1 MVVHLAM
8 VQQIRFWLAD
18 TFRDKTLLMV
28 LLVWMHK
35 FSCTFAPGSPGLTDQ
50 QLLRHLS
57 QFTKNLSPD
66 KINLSTLKGQGQL
79 TNLELDEEVLQN
91 VLELPTWLAIT
102 RVYCNK
108 ASIRIQWTKLKTH
121 PICLYLDKVEVEMR
135 TCEEPRPPNGQSPIA
150 LAAGQSEYGFAEK
163 VVEGM
168 FIVVNSITI
177 KIHSKAFHASF
188 ELWQLQGYSVN
199 PNWQQSDLRLTR
211 ITDPQRGEVL
221 TFKELTWQ
229 TLRIEADATD
239 NGDQD
244 PVTTP
249 LRLIT
254 NQGRIQ
260 ISLKRR
266 TKDCNVMAS
275 KLMFLLDDLLWVLT
289 DSQLKAMM
297 KYAESLSE
305 AMEKSAQQR
314 KSLAPE
320 SVQITPPPPSTQQSW
335 SQPFGV
341 SPNASSIGQYFEKHD
356 MKESSY
362 HLLISRLDLHIC
374 DDSHTRESGALKHG
388 MLGGAMQ
395 LTFRRMAFDYYP
407 FHRAGD
413 ACKHWVRYSEAM
425 ETRGQ
430 WAKKLVSEFQS
441 KIEKLYEET
450 DPAFAR
456 TPLSPFKRKPD
467 TSLSPQKSPLDKG
480 RVPPTSLPRLRH
492 PPWNRLR
499 SSCVVVR
506 VDDLDVHQVS
516 TAGQQSKK
524 PSTLLSCSRKFFKL
538 PDQVSAIHI
547 EFTEYYF
554 PDNQDFPVP
563 CPNLYVQ
570 LNGLMLTLDTAS
582 VLWINLFCLDL
593 YRSLEQ
599 FKAIY
604 KLEDSGKHD
613 EHFDVRLDG
622 FRLKL
627 NIPVEKKVTDH
638 QDRPQTLCICT
649 SEMTATN
656 TRHAPFCGC
665 QDLQNLFRKFASSE
679 FFHSSYTKFPRSQE
693 NFSLLHT
700 LFLRHAYEVDDRPQK
715 HPGFPQLLHKTS
727 ASEDLWSVN
736 FTELSLDF
744 EGAESSKGRALS
756 FIDPFPLSMWACL
769 PKKWGQAQ
777 ISKRQELAASELKI
791 KPSASFSNHPKN
803 ENLSREHGVCQRSK
817 TDQDLKN
824 IYKVPETMAVLGES
838 DTEIDDGVDEKEL
851 EASAD
856 IHVLVSSS
864 VHVKVRLNHYQYLVL
879 LRMKEVL
886 QTLQEQLAQDTQEM
900 TGSPLD
906 PMSACVGVMFHSAE
920 VALLMNPAAAV
931 LESRSLDS
939 DTTSLIESELSPSD
953 SKEGLVAEEKELKS
967 ETSSEKGVCSASEV
981 PEDSGTEN
989 TGTGVSSVLLERLPR
1004 SASDGALTTAPHSKS
1019 VEEKGLIE
1027 EAHEAVEALVA
1038 ERPAETSSHPQSPP
1052 ALPSSPTSD
1061 TQPLG
1066 SGNITLNGQA
1076 ELIPLKNIEVELSSA
1091 LHITKDATKEALH
1104 VTMDLTKEA
1113 MSITKD
1119 ALSLSREKM
1128 TSTMQKM
1135 LSLPPAKDSVPKAE
1149 EGAVTPG
1156 GGGSSRMRFFSMK
1169 RTASQHSFDTTS
1181 VDGSGPED
1189 GLSVDSDGS
1198 DGFVMLTDSEPS
1210 LDPLPSGHLPQVH
1223 SDTGSRGSLMAED
1236 EGGASPEI
1244 NSSTSQSEDPSL
1256 QLVSVLVLKMNEV
1269 NCGIEARGDDLSV
1282 ALQVMNVVPEQLN
1295 NIGMWQYLRGYLGDP
1310 DVEKPSVPAAS
1321 KTQPEVCL
1329 RLEVG
1334 PNAAVHSP
1342 LAVQNGF
1349 LHMLVHSYTAELFMS
1364 FLTNLGP
1371 FLEDEIIPEV
1381 IPMEIE
1387 VVDAKIT
1394 IQDDSPRVYPTS
1406 PGPVPITLAVDHVIV
1421 KRRDDGVFYLT
1432 APQGEGSPKQE
1443 KPVSVLQEE
1452 KAPAECVLA
1461 APAAGTRG
1469 LQLKEVP
1476 ELQRELQTMKIA
1488 LAEANMDKARLLQE
1502 IRKYN
1507 PLFQL

>member
-1 MVVHLAM
+1 MAGIIKK
-8 VQQIRFWLAD
+8 QIL
-18 TFRDKTLLMV
+18 K
-28 LLVWMHK
+28 
-35 FSCTFAPGSPGLTDQ
+35 
-50 QLLRHLS
+50 HLS
-57 QFTKNLSPD
+57 RFTKNLSPD

-266 TKDCNVMAS
+266 TKDCNVVAS

-341 SPNASSIGQYFEKHD
+341 SPNASSIGQYFDKHD

-388 MLGGAMQ
+388 MLGGAIQ

-441 KIEKLYEET
+441 KIEKLYEEM

-456 TPLSPFKRKPD
+456 SPLSPFKKKPD
-467 TSLSPQKSPLDKG
+467 ASLSPHKGPLERG

-613 EHFDVRLDG
+613 EHVDVRLDG
-622 FRLKL
+622 FRLKF
-627 NIPVEKKVTDH
+627 NIPVEKKVADH

-656 TRHAPFCGC
+656 TRHAPFCSC
-665 QDLQNLFRKFASSE
+665 QDLQSLFRKFAGSE
-679 FFHSSYTKFPRSQE
+679 FFHSSYTKFPRSQD

-715 HPGFPQLLHKTS
+715 HQGFPQLRHRT
-727 ASEDLWSVN
+727 SEDLWSMN

-756 FIDPFPLSMWACL
+756 FIDPLPLSVWACL
-769 PKKWGQAQ
+769 PKRWGQAQ

-791 KPSASFSNHPKN
+791 KPSASFSNHSKN

-824 IYKVPETMAVLGES
+824 IYKVPETMDVLGES
-838 DTEIDDGVDEKEL
+838 DYEIDDGVDDKEL
-851 EASAD
+851 ESSAD

-886 QTLQEQLAQDTQEM
+886 QTLQEQLAQDTQEV

-920 VALLMNPAAAV
+920 VALLMNPAPGSV
-931 LESRSLDS
+931 LEPRSLDS

-953 SKEGLVAEEKELKS
+953 SKEGLAAEEKELKS
-967 ETSSEKGVCSASEV
+967 ESSSEKGVCSTPEV
-981 PEDSGTEN
+981 PKDSGIEN
-989 TGTGVSSVLLERLPR
+989 TGPSVTSVALERLPR
-1004 SASDGALTTAPHSKS
+1004 SASDGALSTAPRSKS

-1066 SGNITLNGQA
+1066 RGNIALNGQA
-1076 ELIPLKNIEVELSSA
+1076 ELVPLKNIEVELSSA

-1119 ALSLSREKM
+1119 ALNLSREKM
-1128 TSTMQKM
+1128 TSTMQRM
-1135 LSLPPAKDSVPKAE
+1135 LSLPPAKDSMPRAE

-1210 LDPLPSGHLPQVH
+1210 LDPLPSGHLPQLH
-1223 SDTGSRGSLMAED
+1223 SDRGSRTSLMAEE
-1236 EGGASPEI
+1236 EGGVSPEI

-1256 QLVSVLVLKMNEV
+1256 QPVSVLVLKMTEV
-1269 NCGIEARGDDLSV
+1269 NCGIEAQGEDLSV
-1282 ALQVMNVVPEQLN
+1282 ALQAMSVVPEQLSN
-1295 NIGMWQYLRGYLGDP
+1295 VGMWQYLRGYLALGDP
-1310 DVEKPSVPAAS
+1310 GIEKPSAPEAS

-1329 RLEVG
+1329 RLEAG
-1334 PNAAVHSP
+1334 PSAALHSP

-1349 LHMLVHSYTAELFMS
+1349 LRVLLHTYTAELFMS

-1394 IQDDSPRVYPTS
+1394 LKDDSPRVYPTS
-1406 PGPVPITLAVDHVIV
+1406 PGPVPITLAVDHVVV

-1432 APQGEGSPKQE
+1432 ALQGEDSQKQE
-1443 KPVSVLQEE
+1443 KPVSVLQEQP
-1452 KAPAECVLA
+1452 APAKCVWA
-1461 APAAGTRG
+1461 APAPGTHG

-1476 ELQRELQTMKIA
+1476 ELQRELQTLKIA

>member
-1 MVVHLAM
+1 
-8 VQQIRFWLAD
+8 R
-18 TFRDKTLLMV
+18 
-28 LLVWMHK
+28 
-35 FSCTFAPGSPGLTDQ
+35 
-50 QLLRHLS
+50 
-57 QFTKNLSPD
+57 FTKNLSPD

-320 SVQITPPPPSTQQSW
+320 SVQVTPPAPSTQQSW
-335 SQPFGV
+335 SQPFGA
-341 SPNASSIGQYFEKHD
+341 SPNASSIGQYFDKHD
-356 MKESSY
+356 MKETSY

-374 DDSHTRESGALKHG
+374 DDSHARESGALKHG

-407 FHRAGD
+407 FHRAED
-413 ACKHWVRYSEAM
+413 ACKHWVRYSDAM

-430 WAKKLVSEFQS
+430 WAKKLVGEFQS
-441 KIEKLYEET
+441 KMEKLYEEM
-450 DPAFAR
+450 DPVFAQ

-467 TSLSPQKSPLDKG
+467 TSLSPHKSPLEKG
-480 RVPPTSLPRLRH
+480 HVPPTSLPRLRH

-563 CPNLYVQ
+563 CPNMYVQ
-570 LNGLMLTLDTAS
+570 LNSLMLTLDTAS

-604 KLEDSGKHD
+604 KLEDSGKRD

-627 NIPVEKKVTDH
+627 NIPVERKVTDH

-649 SEMTATN
+649 SAMTATN
-656 TRHAPFCGC
+656 TRHAPFCSC
-665 QDLQNLFRKFASSE
+665 QDLQSLFRKFASSE
-679 FFHSSYTKFPRSQE
+679 FFHSGYTKFPRSQD

-727 ASEDLWSVN
+727 ASEDLWSMN

-756 FIDPFPLSMWACL
+756 FIDPFPLSIWACL
-769 PKKWGQAQ
+769 PKRWGQAQ
-777 ISKRQELAASELKI
+777 ISKRQELAASELKM
-791 KPSASFSNHPKN
+791 KPSASFSNHSKN

-824 IYKVPETMAVLGES
+824 IYKVPETMDVLGES
-838 DTEIDDGVDEKEL
+838 DSEIDDVDEREL

-856 IHVLVSSS
+856 IHMLVSSS

-886 QTLQEQLAQDTQEM
+886 QTLQEQLAQDTQEV

-920 VALLMNPAAAV
+920 VALLMNPAPGSI
-931 LESRSLDS
+931 LEPRSLDS

-953 SKEGLVAEEKELKS
+953 SKEGLAAEEKELKS
-967 ETSSEKGVCSASEV
+967 ETSSEKGVSSTAEV
-981 PEDSGTEN
+981 PEDSGIEN
-989 TGTGVSSVLLERLPR
+989 TGTSVTSLPLERLPR
-1004 SASDGALTTAPHSKS
+1004 SASDGALSTAPHSKS
-1019 VEEKGLIE
+1019 IEEKGLIE

-1038 ERPAETSSHPQSPP
+1038 EGPAETSSHPQSPP
-1052 ALPSSPTSD
+1052 ALPASPTSD

-1066 SGNITLNGQA
+1066 RGNIALNGQA

-1135 LSLPPAKDSVPKAE
+1135 LSLPPAKDSMPKAE
-1149 EGAVTPG
+1149 EGAMTPG

-1223 SDTGSRGSLMAED
+1223 SDTGSRASLMAED
-1236 EGGASPEI
+1236 EGGVSPEI

-1295 NIGMWQYLRGYLGDP
+1295 NVGMWQYLRGYLGDP
-1310 DVEKPSVPAAS
+1310 GIEKPSGPEAG

-1329 RLEVG
+1329 RLELG
-1334 PNAAVHSP
+1334 PDAAVHSP

-1364 FLTNLGP
+1364 FLTNLAP

-1394 IQDDSPRVYPTS
+1394 LKDDSPPVYPTS
-1406 PGPVPITLAVDHVIV
+1406 PGPVPITLAVDRIIV

-1432 APQGEGSPKQE
+1432 GQQ
-1443 KPVSVLQEE
+1443 
-1452 KAPAECVLA
+1452 
-1461 APAAGTRG
+1461 
-1469 LQLKEVP
+1469 
-1476 ELQRELQTMKIA
+1476 
-1488 LAEANMDKARLLQE
+1488 
-1502 IRKYN
+1502 
-1507 PLFQL
+1507 

>member
-1 MVVHLAM
+1 MAAIIKK
-8 VQQIRFWLAD
+8 QIL
-18 TFRDKTLLMV
+18 K
-28 LLVWMHK
+28 
-35 FSCTFAPGSPGLTDQ
+35 
-50 QLLRHLS
+50 HLS
-57 QFTKNLSPD
+57 RFTKNLSPD

-314 KSLAPE
+314 KTLAPE
-320 SVQITPPPPSTQQSW
+320 SVQITPPAPSTQQSW

-341 SPNASSIGQYFEKHD
+341 SPNASSIGQYFDKHD

-374 DDSHTRESGALKHG
+374 DDSHTRDTGTMKHG

-413 ACKHWVRYSEAM
+413 GCKHWVRYSEAM

-441 KIEKLYEET
+441 KIEKLYEEM

-456 TPLSPFKRKPD
+456 TPLSPFKKKTDP
-467 TSLSPQKSPLDKG
+467 SLSPQK
-480 RVPPTSLPRLRH
+480 VPSERGQAPPSSLPRLRH
-492 PPWNRLR
+492 PPWHRLR

-538 PDQVSAIHI
+538 PEQVSAIHI

-570 LNGLMLTLDTAS
+570 LNSLVLTLDTAS
-582 VLWINLFCLDL
+582 VLWMNLFCLDL

-604 KLEDSGKHD
+604 KLENSGKQD

-622 FRLKL
+622 FQLKL

-638 QDRPQTLCICT
+638 PDRPQTLCICMAELT
-649 SEMTATN
+649 VTN
-656 TRHAPFCGC
+656 TRHAPFCSC
-665 QDLQNLFRKFASSE
+665 QDLQSLFRRFASSE
-679 FFHSSYTKFPRSQE
+679 FFHSSYVKFPSSQD

-700 LFLRHAYEVDDRPQK
+700 LFLRHAYQVEERPQK
-715 HPGFPQLLHKTS
+715 CPGFPQLLHKTS
-727 ASEDLWSVN
+727 ASEDLWSMN

-756 FIDPFPLSMWACL
+756 FIDPFPLSIWACL
-769 PKKWGQAQ
+769 PKRWARAQ
-777 ISKRQELAASELKI
+777 LSKRQKLTASELKI
-791 KPSASFSNHPKN
+791 KPSASFSNHSKN
-803 ENLSREHGVCQRSK
+803 ENLSKEHGLCQRSK

-824 IYKVPETMAVLGES
+824 IDKVPERLDVLGES
-838 DTEIDDGVDEKEL
+838 ECETDDGVDEKEL

-856 IHVLVSSS
+856 VHFLVSSS

-886 QTLQEQLAQDTQEM
+886 QALQEQLAQDTQKV

-906 PMSACVGVMFHSAE
+906 PMSACVGVVFHSAE
-920 VALLMNPAAAV
+920 VALLMNPAPGSL
-931 LESRSLDS
+931 LEPRSLDS

-953 SKEGLVAEEKELKS
+953 SKEGLATEEKELKS
-967 ETSSEKGVCSASEV
+967 ETSSERGTHSASGV
-981 PEDSGTEN
+981 LEDSGIEN
-989 TGTGVSSVLLERLPR
+989 TNTSVTSVPLERLPR
-1004 SASDGALTTAPHSKS
+1004 STSDGALRTTPHSNS
-1019 VEEKGLIE
+1019 IEEKGLIE
-1027 EAHEAVEALVA
+1027 EAHEAVEALAA
-1038 ERPAETSSHPQSPP
+1038 EAPAESSSHPQNPP
-1052 ALPSSPTSD
+1052 AFPSSPTSD
-1061 TQPLG
+1061 TQP
-1066 SGNITLNGQA
+1066 SGRGNAALNGQA

-1198 DGFVMLTDSEPS
+1198 DGFVMLTDSEHS
-1210 LDPLPSGHLPQVH
+1210 LDPLPSGNLPQAH
-1223 SDTGSRGSLMAED
+1223 NDTGSRASLVAED
-1236 EGGASPEI
+1236 ESGVSPEI
-1244 NSSTSQSEDPSL
+1244 NSSTSQSEDPRL
-1256 QLVSVLVLKMNEV
+1256 QLVSVLVLKMNDV
-1269 NCGIEARGDDLSV
+1269 NCAIEAQGDDLSV
-1282 ALQVMNVVPEQLN
+1282 ALQVMNMVPEQLSN
-1295 NIGMWQYLRGYLGDP
+1295 VGMWQYLHGYLAPGDAGA
-1310 DVEKPSVPAAS
+1310 EKPSVPEAT
-1321 KTQPEVCL
+1321 KPQPEVCL
-1329 RLEVG
+1329 WLEVG
-1334 PNAAVHSP
+1334 PKAALHSP

-1349 LHMLVHSYTAELFMS
+1349 LQLLLHSYTAELFMS

-1394 IQDDSPRVYPTS
+1394 LKDDSPQVYSTS
-1406 PGPVPITLAVDHVIV
+1406 PGPIPITLAVDHILVR
-1421 KRRDDGVFYLT
+1421 RRDDGVFYLT

-1443 KPVSVLQEE
+1443 KPVSALQEE
-1452 KAPAECVLA
+1452 KALVECVSA
-1461 APAAGTRG
+1461 APAAATPG

-1476 ELQRELQTMKIA
+1476 ELQRELQKMRTA
-1488 LAEANMDKARLLQE
+1488 LAEANKDKARLLQE
-1502 IRKYN
+1502 VRKYN

>member
-1 MVVHLAM
+1 MAGIIKK
-8 VQQIRFWLAD
+8 QIL
-18 TFRDKTLLMV
+18 K
-28 LLVWMHK
+28 
-35 FSCTFAPGSPGLTDQ
+35 
-50 QLLRHLS
+50 HLS
-57 QFTKNLSPD
+57 RFTKNLSPD

-91 VLELPTWLAIT
+91 VLDLPTWLAIT

-199 PNWQQSDLRLTR
+199 PSWQQSDLRLTR

-260 ISLKRR
+260 IALKRR
-266 TKDCNVMAS
+266 TKDCNVVAS

-320 SVQITPPPPSTQQSW
+320 SVQVTPPAPSAQQSW
-335 SQPFGV
+335 AQPFGG
-341 SPNASSIGQYFEKHD
+341 SPSPSSIGQYFDKHD

-362 HLLISRLDLHIC
+362 HLLISRLDLHLC
-374 DDSHTRESGALKHG
+374 DDSHAREAGALKHG
-388 MLGGAMQ
+388 MLGGAIQ
-395 LTFRRMAFDYYP
+395 LTFRSMAFDYYP

-456 TPLSPFKRKPD
+456 TPLSPFKKKPEP
-467 TSLSPQKSPLDKG
+467 LQSPQQSPPEKG
-480 RVPPTSLPRLRH
+480 RAPPSSLPRLRH
-492 PPWNRLR
+492 PPWHRLR

-524 PSTLLSCSRKFFKL
+524 PSTLVSCSRKFFKL

-563 CPNLYVQ
+563 CPNLYMQ

-604 KLEDSGKHD
+604 KLEDSGKRE
-613 EHFDVRLDG
+613 EHVDVRLDG
-622 FRLKL
+622 FHLKL
-627 NIPVEKKVTDH
+627 SIPVDKKVADH
-638 QDRPQTLCICT
+638 RDRPRSLCVGT
-649 SEMTATN
+649 AEVTATN
-656 TRHAPFCGC
+656 TRHAPACGC
-665 QDLQNLFRKFASSE
+665 QDLQSLFRSFAGLE
-679 FFHSSYTKFPRSQE
+679 FFHSGYAEFPRCQGG
-693 NFSLLHT
+693 FSLLHT
-700 LFLRHAYEVDDRPQK
+700 LFLRHAYQVDGRPQR
-715 HPGFPQLLHKTS
+715 PLHKTS
-727 ASEDLWSVN
+727 AAEDLWSVN
-736 FTELSLDF
+736 FTELSLAF

-756 FIDPFPLSMWACL
+756 FVDPFPLSIWACL
-769 PKKWGQAQ
+769 PKRWKQAQ
-777 ISKRQELAASELKI
+777 ISKRQELAAPEVKI
-791 KPSASFSNHPKN
+791 KPSASFSNHSKKQ
-803 ENLSREHGVCQRSK
+803 NLSREHGVCQRSK

-824 IYKVPETMAVLGES
+824 ICKVPETMGVLGES
-838 DTEIDDGVDEKEL
+838 ECEVDDGVDSEEL

-856 IHVLVSSS
+856 IHVLMSSP

-886 QTLQEQLAQDTQEM
+886 QTLQEQLAQDTQEV
-900 TGSPLD
+900 TGCPLD
-906 PMSACVGVMFHSAE
+906 PMSACVGVLFHSAE
-920 VALLMNPAAAV
+920 VALLMNPAPGSV
-931 LESRSLDS
+931 PDPRSLDS

-953 SKEGLVAEEKELKS
+953 SKEGLVAEDKELKS
-967 ETSSEKGVCSASEV
+967 ESSSEKGVCSTSEL
-981 PEDSGTEN
+981 PEDSGIGN
-989 TGTGVSSVLLERLPR
+989 PSVPPERLPR
-1004 SASDGALTTAPHSKS
+1004 SASDGVLSAVPCGKGT
-1019 VEEKGLIE
+1019 EEKGLIE
-1027 EAHEAVEALVA
+1027 EAHEAVETLVA
-1038 ERPAETSSHPQSPP
+1038 DRPAETSSQPQSPP

-1061 TQPLG
+1061 TQPPGRGGIALDV
-1066 SGNITLNGQA
+1066 QA
-1076 ELIPLKNIEVELSSA
+1076 ELIPLRNIEVELSSA

-1113 MSITKD
+1113 MSLTKD
-1119 ALSLSREKM
+1119 ALSLSRDRM
-1128 TSTMQKM
+1128 TSTMQRM
-1135 LSLPPAKDSVPKAE
+1135 LSLPPVRDSVPRE

-1156 GGGSSRMRFFSMK
+1156 GGGSGRLRFFSMK
-1169 RTASQHSFDTTS
+1169 RTSSQHSFDTTS

-1210 LDPLPSGHLPQVH
+1210 LDPLSSGQLPQVH
-1223 SDTGSRGSLMAED
+1223 GDTGSRTSLVAED
-1236 EGGASPEI
+1236 EGAVSPEV

-1269 NCGIEARGDDLSV
+1269 NCGIEIRGDDLSV
-1282 ALQVMNVVPEQLN
+1282 AVQVMNVVPEQLN
-1295 NIGMWQYLRGYLGDP
+1295 NVGMWQYLRGYLAPGDAGLEEP
-1310 DVEKPSVPAAS
+1310 PVPGPA
-1321 KTQPEVCL
+1321 QPQLSL
-1329 RLEVG
+1329 RLEGG
-1334 PNAAVHSP
+1334 PGAAAPSP
-1342 LAVQNGF
+1342 R
-1349 LHMLVHSYTAELFMS
+1349 AEHNDLLRVLLRGCHTELCMS
-1364 FLTNLGP
+1364 SLTGLGP

-1394 IQDDSPRVYPTS
+1394 LKDDSPQVYPTS
-1406 PGPVPITLAVDHVIV
+1406 PGPLPISLAVDHILV
-1421 KRRDDGVFYLT
+1421 RRGADGVFHLA
-1432 APQGEGSPKQE
+1432 APQGTDSPKEE
-1443 KPVSVLQEE
+1443 KPVSVPEE
-1452 KAPAECVLA
+1452 QKAPAESVLA
-1461 APAAGTRG
+1461 APAAGARG
-1469 LQLKEVP
+1469 LQLKQVL
-1476 ELQRELQTMKIA
+1476 ELQRELQTMKLA
-1488 LAEANMDKARLLQE
+1488 LVEANMDKAHLLQE

>member
-1 MVVHLAM
+1 
-8 VQQIRFWLAD
+8 R
-18 TFRDKTLLMV
+18 
-28 LLVWMHK
+28 
-35 FSCTFAPGSPGLTDQ
+35 
-50 QLLRHLS
+50 
-57 QFTKNLSPD
+57 FTKNLSPD

-320 SVQITPPPPSTQQSW
+320 SVQITPPAPSTQQSW

-341 SPNASSIGQYFEKHD
+341 SPNASSIGQYFDKHD

-374 DDSHTRESGALKHG
+374 DDSHTRESGTLKHG

-430 WAKKLVSEFQS
+430 WAKKLVGEFQS
-441 KIEKLYEET
+441 KIEKLYEEM
-450 DPAFAR
+450 DPAFAG

-467 TSLSPQKSPLDKG
+467 TSLSPHKSPLEKV

-582 VLWINLFCLDL
+582 VLWINFFCLDL

-613 EHFDVRLDG
+613 EHVDVRLDG

-638 QDRPQTLCICT
+638 QDRPQTLCICM

-656 TRHAPFCGC
+656 TRHAPFCSC
-665 QDLQNLFRKFASSE
+665 QDLQSLFRKFASSE
-679 FFHSSYTKFPRSQE
+679 FFHSSYTKFPRSQD

-715 HPGFPQLLHKTS
+715 HRGFPQLLHKTS
-727 ASEDLWSVN
+727 ASEDLWSMN
-736 FTELSLDF
+736 FTELSLNF
-744 EGAESSKGRALS
+744 EGAESLKGRALS
-756 FIDPFPLSMWACL
+756 FIDPFPLSIWACL
-769 PKKWGQAQ
+769 PRRWGQAQ

-791 KPSASFSNHPKN
+791 KPSASFSNHSKN
-803 ENLSREHGVCQRSK
+803 EKLSGEHGVCQRSK

-824 IYKVPETMAVLGES
+824 IYKVPETMDVLGES
-838 DTEIDDGVDEKEL
+838 DCETDDGVDDKEL

-886 QTLQEQLAQDTQEM
+886 QTLQEQLAQDTQEV

-906 PMSACVGVMFHSAE
+906 SMSACVGVMFHSAE
-920 VALLMNPAAAV
+920 VALLMNPAPGSV
-931 LESRSLDS
+931 LEPRSLDS

-967 ETSSEKGVCSASEV
+967 EASSEKGVCSASEV
-981 PEDSGTEN
+981 PEDSGIGN
-989 TGTGVSSVLLERLPR
+989 TGTSVTSVPLERLPR
-1004 SASDGALTTAPHSKS
+1004 SASDGALSTAPHSES
-1019 VEEKGLIE
+1019 IEEKGLIE

-1066 SGNITLNGQA
+1066 RGNITLNGQA

-1156 GGGSSRMRFFSMK
+1156 GSGSSRMRFFSMK

-1223 SDTGSRGSLMAED
+1223 SDTGSRASLMAED
-1236 EGGASPEI
+1236 EGGVSPEI

-1282 ALQVMNVVPEQLN
+1282 ALQVMNVVPEQLTN
-1295 NIGMWQYLRGYLGDP
+1295 VGMWQYLRGYLGDP
-1310 DVEKPSVPAAS
+1310 GIEKPSVPEAS

-1334 PNAAVHSP
+1334 PSAAVHSP

-1349 LHMLVHSYTAELFMS
+1349 LHMLVHSYTAEFFMS

-1394 IQDDSPRVYPTS
+1394 LKDDSPRVYPTS

-1432 APQGEGSPKQE
+1432 GEGSPKQE
-1443 KPVSVLQEE
+1443 KPVSVLWEQ

>member
-1 MVVHLAM
+1 MAGIIKK
-8 VQQIRFWLAD
+8 QIL
-18 TFRDKTLLMV
+18 K
-28 LLVWMHK
+28 
-35 FSCTFAPGSPGLTDQ
+35 
-50 QLLRHLS
+50 HLS
-57 QFTKNLSPD
+57 RFTKNLSPD

-229 TLRIEADATD
+229 TLRIEADATE

-244 PVTTP
+244 PITTP

-266 TKDCNVMAS
+266 TKDCNVVAS

-320 SVQITPPPPSTQQSW
+320 SVQITPPAPSAQQSW
-335 SQPFGV
+335 AQPFGA
-341 SPNASSIGQYFEKHD
+341 SPNASSIGQYFDKHD

-374 DDSHTRESGALKHG
+374 DDSHAREHG
-388 MLGGAMQ
+388 MLGGAIQ

-441 KIEKLYEET
+441 KMEKFYEET
-450 DPAFAR
+450 DPVFAR
-456 TPLSPFKRKPD
+456 TPLSPFKRKPEPPQ
-467 TSLSPQKSPLDKG
+467 SPQRSPPEKG
-480 RVPPTSLPRLRH
+480 RAPPTSLPRLRH
-492 PPWNRLR
+492 PPWHRLR
-499 SSCVVVR
+499 SSCVLLR

-524 PSTLLSCSRKFFKL
+524 PSTLLSCSRKIFKL

-554 PDNQDFPVP
+554 PDNQNFPVP
-563 CPNLYVQ
+563 CPNLYMQ
-570 LNGLMLTLDTAS
+570 LNGLMLTLDTPS

-593 YRSLEQ
+593 CRSLEQ

-604 KLEDSGKHD
+604 KLEDSGKRD
-613 EHFDVRLDG
+613 EHVDVRLDG

-627 NIPVEKKVTDH
+627 SIPVDKKVTDH
-638 QDRPQTLCICT
+638 RDRPRALCVCM
-649 SEMTATN
+649 SEVTATN
-656 TRHAPFCGC
+656 TRHAPSCSC
-665 QDLQNLFRKFASSE
+665 QDLQSLFRKFAGSE
-679 FFHSSYTKFPRSQE
+679 FFHSSYAAFPREQGS
-693 NFSLLHT
+693 FSLLHT
-700 LFLRHAYEVDDRPQK
+700 LFLRHAYHVEDRPHK
-715 HPGFPQLLHKTS
+715 HHKLPHKTS

-736 FTELSLDF
+736 FSELSLGF

-756 FIDPFPLSMWACL
+756 FVDPFPLSIWACL
-769 PKKWGQAQ
+769 PKRWGQAQ
-777 ISKRQELAASELKI
+777 MSKRQELATSEVKI
-791 KPSASFSNHPKN
+791 KPSASFSNHSKN

-817 TDQDLKN
+817 TDQDLRN
-824 IYKVPETMAVLGES
+824 IYKAPDTMDVLGES
-838 DTEIDDGVDEKEL
+838 DCEVDDGVDSDEL

-856 IHVLVSSS
+856 IHVLMSSS

-886 QTLQEQLAQDTQEM
+886 QALQEQLAQDTQEM

-906 PMSACVGVMFHSAE
+906 PMSACVGVMFPSAE
-920 VALLMNPAAAV
+920 VALLMAPAPGSV
-931 LESRSLDS
+931 VEPRSLDS

-953 SKEGLVAEEKELKS
+953 SKEGLAAEEKELKS
-967 ETSSEKGVCSASEV
+967 ESSSEKGLGSTSEL
-981 PEDSGTEN
+981 PEDSGIQD
-989 TGTGVSSVLLERLPR
+989 TGASVPQERLPR
-1004 SASDGALTTAPHSKS
+1004 SSSDGALSAAPRGKGA
-1019 VEEKGLIE
+1019 EEKALIE

-1038 ERPAETSSHPQSPP
+1038 ERPAETSRHPQSPP
-1052 ALPSSPTSD
+1052 ALPSSPALD
-1061 TQPLG
+1061 TQP
-1066 SGNITLNGQA
+1066 SGRVALNGQ
-1076 ELIPLKNIEVELSSA
+1076 LSSA

-1104 VTMDLTKEA
+1104 ATMDLTKEA
-1113 MSITKD
+1113 MSLTKD
-1119 ALSLSREKM
+1119 ALSLSRDKM
-1128 TSTMQKM
+1128 TSTMQRM
-1135 LSLPPAKDSVPKAE
+1135 LSLPPARDSVPKAE
-1149 EGAVTPG
+1149 EGALTPG
-1156 GGGSSRMRFFSMK
+1156 GAGSGRMRFFSMK
-1169 RTASQHSFDTTS
+1169 RTSSQHSFDTTS

-1198 DGFVMLTDSEPS
+1198 DGFVMLTDSGNALGFSVPTLIS
-1210 LDPLPSGHLPQVH
+1210 QGLV
-1223 SDTGSRGSLMAED
+1223 AED
-1236 EGGASPEI
+1236 EGGVSPEV

-1256 QLVSVLVLKMNEV
+1256 SWWLFQVSVLVLKMSDV
-1269 NCGIEARGDDLSV
+1269 NCAIEVQGDDLSV
-1282 ALQVMNVVPEQLN
+1282 ALQVMKVVPEQLN
-1295 NIGMWQYLRGYLGDP
+1295 NVGMWQFLRGYCLGWQP
-1310 DVEKPSVPAAS
+1310 
-1321 KTQPEVCL
+1321 QPEVSL
-1329 RLEVG
+1329 RLQSG
-1334 PNAAVHSP
+1334 PGAAALSP
-1342 LAVQNGF
+1342 LAERNGF
-1349 LHMLVHSYTAELFMS
+1349 LQLLLHSQATELCTS
-1364 FLTNLGP
+1364 CLASLGP

-1394 IQDDSPRVYPTS
+1394 LKDDTPPVYPTS
-1406 PGPVPITLAVDHVIV
+1406 PGPVPITLAMDHIV
-1421 KRRDDGVFYLT
+1421 VRLRDDGVFYLT
-1432 APQGEGSPKQE
+1432 GELPL
-1443 KPVSVLQEE
+1443 VLFSSLCTL
-1452 KAPAECVLA
+1452 KTPALFSACL
-1461 APAAGTRG
+1461 
-1469 LQLKEVP
+1469 LQLKQVP
-1476 ELQRELQTMKIA
+1476 ELQRELQTMKLA

>member
-1 MVVHLAM
+1 MLLLTSPAGIIPSVVLFFPLC
-8 VQQIRFWLAD
+8 R
-18 TFRDKTLLMV
+18 
-28 LLVWMHK
+28 
-35 FSCTFAPGSPGLTDQ
+35 
-50 QLLRHLS
+50 
-57 QFTKNLSPD
+57 FTKNLSPD

-254 NQGRIQ
+254 NQGRIR

-314 KSLAPE
+314 KSLAPD
-320 SVQITPPPPSTQQSW
+320 SVQITPPAPSTQQSW

-341 SPNASSIGQYFEKHD
+341 SPNATSIGQYFDKHD

-374 DDSHTRESGALKHG
+374 DDSHTRESGTLKHG

-430 WAKKLVSEFQS
+430 WAKRLLSEFQS
-441 KIEKLYEET
+441 KVEKHYEEM
-450 DPAFAR
+450 DAAF
-456 TPLSPFKRKPD
+456 
-467 TSLSPQKSPLDKG
+467 KSPLEKG
-480 RVPPTSLPRLRH
+480 RGAPCTLPQLRH
-492 PPWNRLR
+492 PPWHRLR
-499 SSCVVVR
+499 SSCVLLR

-516 TAGQQSKK
+516 TAGQHSKK
-524 PSTLLSCSRKFFKL
+524 PSTLLSCSRKFLNL

-570 LNGLMLTLDTAS
+570 LNGLTLTLDTAS
-582 VLWINLFCLDL
+582 MLWINLFCLDL

-604 KLEDSGKHD
+604 KLEDSGKRD
-613 EHFDVRLDG
+613 EHVDVRLDG
-622 FRLKL
+622 FQLKL
-627 NIPVEKKVTDH
+627 SIPVEKKVTAH
-638 QDRPQTLCICT
+638 QDRPQALCVHT

-656 TRHAPFCGC
+656 TRHAPFCSC
-665 QDLQNLFRKFASSE
+665 QDLQSLFRKFAGSE
-679 FFHSSYTKFPRSQE
+679 FFHSSYTQFPRSQD
-693 NFSLLHT
+693 NFNLLHT

-715 HPGFPQLLHKTS
+715 HSGFPQPLRKTS

-756 FIDPFPLSMWACL
+756 FIDPFPLSVWACL
-769 PKKWGQAQ
+769 PRRWGQAQ
-777 ISKRQELAASELKI
+777 ISKRQPSSVSDLKI
-791 KPSASFSNHPKN
+791 KPSASFSNHSKN
-803 ENLSREHGVCQRSK
+803 ENLPREHGVCQRSR
-817 TDQDLKN
+817 TDQDLKS
-824 IYKVPETMAVLGES
+824 IYKVPETMDALGES
-838 DTEIDDGVDEKEL
+838 ECELNDGVDDKEL

-856 IHVLVSSS
+856 IHVLLSSS

-886 QTLQEQLAQDTQEM
+886 QTLQEQLTQDTQEV
-900 TGSPLD
+900 TGCPLD
-906 PMSACVGVMFHSAE
+906 PMSASVGVMFHSAE
-920 VALLMNPAAAV
+920 VALLMNPTPGSC
-931 LESRSLDS
+931 LEPKSLDS

-953 SKEGLVAEEKELKS
+953 SKEGLAAEEKELAK
-967 ETSSEKGVCSASEV
+967 
-981 PEDSGTEN
+981 
-989 TGTGVSSVLLERLPR
+989 LPK
-1004 SASDGALTTAPHSKS
+1004 SASDGALSAAPSKS
-1019 VEEKGLIE
+1019 MEERGLIE
-1027 EAHEAVEALVA
+1027 EAREAVEALVA
-1038 ERPAETSSHPQSPP
+1038 EGAEEPSSHPQSPP
-1052 ALPSSPTSD
+1052 ALPISPTS
-1061 TQPLG
+1061 TSAGPPAG
-1066 SGNITLNGQA
+1066 GNPTLNGQA
-1076 ELIPLKNIEVELSSA
+1076 ELIPLKNLEVELSSA

-1104 VTMDLTKEA
+1104 ATMDLTKEA

-1128 TSTMQKM
+1128 TSTVQKM

-1149 EGAVTPG
+1149 EGAVTP

-1210 LDPLPSGHLPQVH
+1210 LDPLPSGHLLQVH
-1223 SDTGSRGSLMAED
+1223 SNAGSRANLVAED
-1236 EGGASPEI
+1236 ESGASPEI
-1244 NSSTSQSEDPSL
+1244 NSSASQSEEPSL
-1256 QLVSVLVLKMNEV
+1256 QLVSVLLLKMNEV
-1269 NCGIEARGDDLSV
+1269 NCAIEARGDDLSV

-1295 NIGMWQYLRGYLGDP
+1295 NVGMWQYLRGYVAP
-1310 DVEKPSVPAAS
+1310 EAAQ
-1321 KTQPEVCL
+1321 TQPEVCL
-1329 RLEVG
+1329 RLEAG
-1334 PNAAVHSP
+1334 PHAAVHSP

-1349 LHMLVHSYTAELFMS
+1349 LQMLVRSYTAEFFMS

-1371 FLEDEIIPEV
+1371 FLEDEVIPEV

-1394 IQDDSPRVYPTS
+1394 LKDDSPQIYPTS
-1406 PGPVPITLAVDHVIV
+1406 PGPVPVTLAIDHVLV

-1432 APQGEGSPKQE
+1432 APQGEGSPKLE
-1443 KPVSVLQEE
+1443 KPVS
-1452 KAPAECVLA
+1452 
-1461 APAAGTRG
+1461 
-1469 LQLKEVP
+1469 LKEVP
-1476 ELQRELQTMKIA
+1476 ELQRELQNMKIA

-1507 PLFQL
+1507 PLFEL

>member
-1 MVVHLAM
+1 MAAIIKK
-8 VQQIRFWLAD
+8 QIL
-18 TFRDKTLLMV
+18 K
-28 LLVWMHK
+28 
-35 FSCTFAPGSPGLTDQ
+35 
-50 QLLRHLS
+50 HLS
-57 QFTKNLSPD
+57 RFTKNLSPD

-320 SVQITPPPPSTQQSW
+320 SAQITPPAPSTQQSW
-335 SQPFGV
+335 SQSFGV
-341 SPNASSIGQYFEKHD
+341 SPNASSIGQYFDKHD

-374 DDSHTRESGALKHG
+374 DDSHTRESG
-388 MLGGAMQ
+388 
-395 LTFRRMAFDYYP
+395 
-407 FHRAGD
+407 D

-430 WAKKLVSEFQS
+430 WAEKLVSEFQS
-441 KIEKLYEET
+441 KIEKLYEEM

-456 TPLSPFKRKPD
+456 TPLSPFKKKPD
-467 TSLSPQKSPLDKG
+467 PSLSPHKSPLEKG

-604 KLEDSGKHD
+604 KLENSGKRD
-613 EHFDVRLDG
+613 EHVDVRLDG
-622 FRLKL
+622 FHLKL
-627 NIPVEKKVTDH
+627 NIPVERKVADH
-638 QDRPQTLCICT
+638 QDRPQALCICA
-649 SEMTATN
+649 SEMTVTN
-656 TRHAPFCGC
+656 TRHAPFCSC
-665 QDLQNLFRKFASSE
+665 QDLQSLFRKFAGSE
-679 FFHSSYTKFPRSQE
+679 FFHSSYTKFPRCQE

-700 LFLRHAYEVDDRPQK
+700 LFLRHAYEVDDRPRK
-715 HPGFPQLLHKTS
+715 HPGFSQLLHKPS
-727 ASEDLWSVN
+727 ASEDLWSMN

-756 FIDPFPLSMWACL
+756 FIDPFPLSIWACL
-769 PKKWGQAQ
+769 PKRWGQAQ

-791 KPSASFSNHPKN
+791 KPSASFSNHSKD
-803 ENLSREHGVCQRSK
+803 EHLSREHGVCQRSK

-824 IYKVPETMAVLGES
+824 IYKVPETMDVLGEANF
-838 DTEIDDGVDEKEL
+838 EVDDGVDNKEL

-886 QTLQEQLAQDTQEM
+886 QELQEQLARDTQEV

-906 PMSACVGVMFHSAE
+906 SISACVGVIFHTAE
-920 VALLMNPAAAV
+920 VALVMNPAPGSV
-931 LESRSLDS
+931 LEPRSLDS

-953 SKEGLVAEEKELKS
+953 SKEGLAAEEKELKS
-967 ETSSEKGVCSASEV
+967 ESTPEKGVCSTTEV
-981 PEDSGTEN
+981 PEDSGSEN
-989 TGTGVSSVLLERLPR
+989 TGTSVPLERLPR
-1004 SASDGALTTAPHSKS
+1004 SASDGALSTAPNSKS
-1019 VEEKGLIE
+1019 IEEKGLVE

-1061 TQPLG
+1061 TQSLG
-1066 SGNITLNGQA
+1066 RGNITLSGQA
-1076 ELIPLKNIEVELSSA
+1076 ELIPLKNLEVELSSA

-1104 VTMDLTKEA
+1104 VTMDFTKEA

-1156 GGGSSRMRFFSMK
+1156 GAGSTRTRFFSVK

-1189 GLSVDSDGS
+1189 GLSMDSDGS
-1198 DGFVMLTDSEPS
+1198 DGFVMLTDSETS

-1223 SDTGSRGSLMAED
+1223 NDTCSRTSLMTED
-1236 EGGASPEI
+1236 KGGASPEV
-1244 NSSTSQSEDPSL
+1244 NSSTSQSGDPSL
-1256 QLVSVLVLKMNEV
+1256 QLVSVLVLKMNEM

-1282 ALQVMNVVPEQLN
+1282 ALQVMNVVPEQLSN
-1295 NIGMWQYLRGYLGDP
+1295 VGMWQYLRGYLALGDP
-1310 DVEKPSVPAAS
+1310 GVEKPLGGEAS

-1329 RLEVG
+1329 RFEVG
-1334 PNAAVHSP
+1334 PDAAVRSP

-1349 LHMLVHSYTAELFMS
+1349 LHMLVRSYTAEFFMS

-1394 IQDDSPRVYPTS
+1394 LKDDNPQVYPTS
-1406 PGPVPITLAVDHVIV
+1406 PGPVPITLAVDHILV
-1421 KRRDDGVFYLT
+1421 KRRDDGVFYVT
-1432 APQGEGSPKQE
+1432 ALQGEDSPKQD
-1443 KPVSVLQEE
+1443 KPVSVLQEQ
-1452 KAPAECVLA
+1452 KALAECVEA
-1461 APAAGTRG
+1461 APAPAA
-1469 LQLKEVP
+1469 QLKEVP
-1476 ELQRELQTMKIA
+1476 ELQRELQTMKLA
-1488 LAEANMDKARLLQE
+1488 LAEASMDKARLLQE

>member
-1 MVVHLAM
+1 MSLRQLIFPFLQKFGHLPSF
-8 VQQIRFWLAD
+8 ISSTIIF
-18 TFRDKTLLMV
+18 
-28 LLVWMHK
+28 K
-35 FSCTFAPGSPGLTDQ
+35 FI
-50 QLLRHLS
+50 LRHLPK
-57 QFTKNLSPD
+57 FTKNLSPD

-108 ASIRIQWTKLKTH
+108 ASIRVSAGQTLPTAYCYC
-121 PICLYLDKVEVEMR
+121 PLEVEMR

-229 TLRIEADATD
+229 TLRIEADASD

-266 TKDCNVMAS
+266 TKDCNVVAS

-320 SVQITPPPPSTQQSW
+320 SAQITPPAPSAQQSW
-335 SQPFGV
+335 SQSFGV
-341 SPNASSIGQYFEKHD
+341 SPSASSIGQYFDKHD

-388 MLGGAMQ
+388 MLGGAIQ

-430 WAKKLVSEFQS
+430 WAKKLVNEFQS
-441 KIEKLYEET
+441 KIEKHYEEM
-450 DPAFAR
+450 DPAFTR
-456 TPLSPFKRKPD
+456 TPLSPFKKKP
-467 TSLSPQKSPLDKG
+467 G
-480 RVPPTSLPRLRH
+480 RVPPSSLPQLRH
-492 PPWNRLR
+492 PSWNRLR

-516 TAGQQSKK
+516 TAGQHSKK
-524 PSTLLSCSRKFFKL
+524 PSTLLSCSRKFLNL

-563 CPNLYVQ
+563 CPNLYAQ
-570 LNGLMLTLDTAS
+570 LNGLTLTLDTAS

-613 EHFDVRLDG
+613 EHLDVRLDG

-627 NIPVEKKVTDH
+627 SIPVEKKVTEH
-638 QDRPQTLCICT
+638 RDRPRALCVRT
-649 SEMTATN
+649 AQVTATN
-656 TRHAPFCGC
+656 TRHAPFCSC
-665 QDLQNLFRKFASSE
+665 QDLQSLFRRFANSE
-679 FFHSSYTKFPRSQE
+679 FFHSNYSQFPRSQD

-700 LFLRHAYEVDDRPQK
+700 LFLRHAYEVDDRPRK
-715 HPGFPQLLHKTS
+715 RTGFSQTFHKAS

-744 EGAESSKGRALS
+744 EGAESSKGKAIN
-756 FIDPFPLSMWACL
+756 FISSFPLSIWACL
-769 PKKWGQAQ
+769 PKRWAQAQ
-777 ISKRQELAASELKI
+777 MSKRQALAASEMKI
-791 KPSASFSNHPKN
+791 KPSASFSNHCKN
-803 ENLSREHGVCQRSK
+803 ESLSKEHGICQRSK

-824 IYKVPETMAVLGES
+824 IYKVPETMDVLGEC
-838 DTEIDDGVDEKEL
+838 DYETDDGVADKEL
-851 EASAD
+851 ESSAD
-856 IHVLVSSS
+856 IHVLLSSS

-886 QTLQEQLAQDTQEM
+886 QTLQEQLAQDTQEV
-900 TGSPLD
+900 TGCPLD

-920 VALLMNPAAAV
+920 LALIMNPV
-931 LESRSLDS
+931 PGSGLEPRSLDS
-939 DTTSLIESELSPSD
+939 DTTSLMESELSPSD
-953 SKEGLVAEEKELKS
+953 SKEGLAAEEKELKS
-967 ETSSEKGVCSASEV
+967 ETSSEKGAVSSSKV
-981 PEDSGTEN
+981 PEDSGTED
-989 TGTGVSSVLLERLPR
+989 TGTGVTAARPESMPR
-1004 SASDGALTTAPHSKS
+1004 STSDGALGTSPYSKS
-1019 VEEKGLIE
+1019 AEEKGLVE

-1038 ERPAETSSHPQSPP
+1038 EGAAESSEQPQSPP

-1061 TQPLG
+1061 VQPLRRG
-1066 SGNITLNGQA
+1066 SVALNGQA
-1076 ELIPLKNIEVELSSA
+1076 ELIPLKNLEVELSSA

-1119 ALSLSREKM
+1119 ALSLSREKV
-1128 TSTMQKM
+1128 TSTMHKM
-1135 LSLPPAKDSVPKAE
+1135 LSLPPTKDAVPKAE

-1156 GGGSSRMRFFSMK
+1156 GSGSSRMRFFSMK
-1169 RTASQHSFDTTS
+1169 RTTSQHSFDTTS

-1210 LDPLPSGHLPQVH
+1210 LDPLSSVHLPQVH
-1223 SDTGSRGSLMAED
+1223 NDTGSRGSPMAED
-1236 EGGASPEI
+1236 DSRASPEI
-1244 NSSTSQSEDPSL
+1244 NSSTSQSAEDPSL
-1256 QLVSVLVLKMNEV
+1256 QLVSVLVLKMNQV
-1269 NCGIEARGDDLSV
+1269 NCGIEARDDDLSV
-1282 ALQVMNVVPEQLN
+1282 ALQVTEVVPEQLN
-1295 NIGMWQYLRGYLGDP
+1295 NVGMWQYLCGYLGDA
-1310 DVEKPSVPAAS
+1310 DAEKPSAPEAG
-1321 KTQPEVCL
+1321 KTQPEVCV
-1329 RLEVG
+1329 RLDVG
-1334 PNAAVHSP
+1334 PSAAVRSP

-1349 LHMLVHSYTAELFMS
+1349 LHMLVHSYAAELFMS
-1364 FLTNLGP
+1364 SLSNLGP
-1371 FLEDEIIPEV
+1371 FLEDEVIPEV
-1381 IPMEIE
+1381 MPMEIE
-1387 VVDAKIT
+1387 IVNTKIT
-1394 IQDDSPRVYPTS
+1394 LKDDSPQVYPTS

-1421 KRRDDGVFYLT
+1421 KRGDDGVFSLT
-1432 APQGEGSPKQE
+1432 GQQCQGAVLFSLGEWRPPPAPRRLVWLMPSKGGN
-1443 KPVSVLQEE
+1443 
-1452 KAPAECVLA
+1452 
-1461 APAAGTRG
+1461 
-1469 LQLKEVP
+1469 QLC
-1476 ELQRELQTMKIA
+1476 L
-1488 LAEANMDKARLLQE
+1488 
-1502 IRKYN
+1502 
-1507 PLFQL
+1507 

>member
-1 MVVHLAM
+1 MAGIIKK
-8 VQQIRFWLAD
+8 QIL
-18 TFRDKTLLMV
+18 K
-28 LLVWMHK
+28 
-35 FSCTFAPGSPGLTDQ
+35 
-50 QLLRHLS
+50 HLS
-57 QFTKNLSPD
+57 RFTKNLSPD

-320 SVQITPPPPSTQQSW
+320 SVQITPPAPSTQQSW

-341 SPNASSIGQYFEKHD
+341 SPNASSIGQYFDKHD

-413 ACKHWVRYSEAM
+413 ACRHWVRYSEAM

-430 WAKKLVSEFQS
+430 WAKKLVNEFQS

-467 TSLSPQKSPLDKG
+467 ASLSPHKNPLEKG
-480 RVPPTSLPRLRH
+480 RIPPTSLPRLRH

-499 SSCVVVR
+499 SSCVVIR

-570 LNGLMLTLDTAS
+570 LNGLTLTLDTAS

-604 KLEDSGKHD
+604 KLEDSGKRD

-627 NIPVEKKVTDH
+627 NVPVEKKVTDH
-638 QDRPQTLCICT
+638 QDRPQMLCICT
-649 SEMTATN
+649 SEMTVTN
-656 TRHAPFCGC
+656 TRHAPFCTC
-665 QDLQNLFRKFASSE
+665 QDLQSLFRKFASSE
-679 FFHSSYTKFPRSQE
+679 FFHSSYTKFPRSQD

-700 LFLRHAYEVDDRPQK
+700 LFLRHAYEVDDKPQK

-727 ASEDLWSVN
+727 ASEDLWSMN
-736 FTELSLDF
+736 FAELSLDF

-756 FIDPFPLSMWACL
+756 FIDPFPLSIWACL
-769 PKKWGQAQ
+769 PKRWGQAQ

-791 KPSASFSNHPKN
+791 KPSASFSNHSKN
-803 ENLSREHGVCQRSK
+803 ENLSREHAVCQRSK

-824 IYKVPETMAVLGES
+824 ISKVPETMDVLGES
-838 DTEIDDGVDEKEL
+838 DCEIDDGVDEKEL
-851 EASAD
+851 ETSAD

-879 LRMKEVL
+879 LRMREVL
-886 QTLQEQLAQDTQEM
+886 QTLQEQLAQDTQEVM
-900 TGSPLD
+900 GSPLD
-906 PMSACVGVMFHSAE
+906 PMSACVGVVFHSAE
-920 VALLMNPAAAV
+920 VSLLMNPAPGV
-931 LESRSLDS
+931 LEPRSLDS

-953 SKEGLVAEEKELKS
+953 SKEGLAAEEKELKS
-967 ETSSEKGVCSASEV
+967 ETSSEKGICSTSEV
-981 PEDSGTEN
+981 PEDSGIEN
-989 TGTGVSSVLLERLPR
+989 TGTSVTSVPVETLPR
-1004 SASDGALTTAPHSKS
+1004 SASDGALTAAPHSKS
-1019 VEEKGLIE
+1019 TEEKVLIE
-1027 EAHEAVEALVA
+1027 EAHEAVEALAA

-1066 SGNITLNGQA
+1066 RGNINLNGQA

-1223 SDTGSRGSLMAED
+1223 NDTGSRGSLMAED

-1282 ALQVMNVVPEQLN
+1282 ALQVMSVVPEQLN
-1295 NIGMWQYLRGYLGDP
+1295 NVGMWQYLRGYLALGDP
-1310 DVEKPSVPAAS
+1310 DVEKPSVPEAS

-1334 PNAAVHSP
+1334 PSAAVHSP

-1349 LHMLVHSYTAELFMS
+1349 LHMLVHSYTAEFFMS

-1381 IPMEIE
+1381 MPMEIE

-1394 IQDDSPRVYPTS
+1394 LKDDSPRVYPTS

-1432 APQGEGSPKQE
+1432 ALQGEGSLKQE
-1443 KPVSVLQEE
+1443 KPVSVLQEQ

-1461 APAAGTRG
+1461 APAAGARG

-1476 ELQRELQTMKIA
+1476 ELQRELQTMKLA

>member
-1 MVVHLAM
+1 MLGP
-8 VQQIRFWLAD
+8 AD
-18 TFRDKTLLMV
+18 QRAGWIAR
-28 LLVWMHK
+28 LV
-35 FSCTFAPGSPGLTDQ
+35 
-50 QLLRHLS
+50 
-57 QFTKNLSPD
+57 FTKNLSPD

-320 SVQITPPPPSTQQSW
+320 SVQITPPAPSTQQSW

-341 SPNASSIGQYFEKHD
+341 SPNASSIGQYFDKYD

-362 HLLISRLDLHIC
+362 HLLISHLDLHIC

-441 KIEKLYEET
+441 KIEKLYEEM

-456 TPLSPFKRKPD
+456 TPLSPFRRKPD
-467 TSLSPQKSPLDKG
+467 TSLSPHKSPLEKG

-499 SSCVVVR
+499 SSCMVVR

-524 PSTLLSCSRKFFKL
+524 PSTLLSCSRKLFKL

-613 EHFDVRLDG
+613 EHVDVRLDG
-622 FRLKL
+622 FQLKL

-638 QDRPQTLCICT
+638 QDRPQRLCICT

-656 TRHAPFCGC
+656 TRHAPFCSC
-665 QDLQNLFRKFASSE
+665 QDLQSLFRKFAGSE
-679 FFHSSYTKFPRSQE
+679 FFHSSYTKFPRSQD

-736 FTELSLDF
+736 FTDLCLDF
-744 EGAESSKGRALS
+744 EGAESSKGRALN
-756 FIDPFPLSMWACL
+756 FIDPFPLSIWACL
-769 PKKWGQAQ
+769 PKRWGQAQ
-777 ISKRQELAASELKI
+777 ISKRQELAAAELKI
-791 KPSASFSNHPKN
+791 KPSASFSNHSKN

-824 IYKVPETMAVLGES
+824 IYKVPETMDVLGES
-838 DTEIDDGVDEKEL
+838 DCEIDDGVDNREV

-856 IHVLVSSS
+856 IHLLVSSS

-886 QTLQEQLAQDTQEM
+886 QTLQEQLAQDTQEV

-906 PMSACVGVMFHSAE
+906 TMSACVGVMFHSAE
-920 VALLMNPAAAV
+920 VALLMNPAPGSV
-931 LESRSLDS
+931 LEPRSLDS

-953 SKEGLVAEEKELKS
+953 SKEGLAAEEKELKS
-967 ETSSEKGVCSASEV
+967 ETSSEKGICSTSEV
-981 PEDSGTEN
+981 PEDSGIEN
-989 TGTGVSSVLLERLPR
+989 TSTSVTSVQLERLPR
-1004 SASDGALTTAPHSKS
+1004 SASDGALSTAPHSKS
-1019 VEEKGLIE
+1019 VEEKVLIE

-1038 ERPAETSSHPQSPP
+1038 ERPAESRSHPQSPP

-1066 SGNITLNGQA
+1066 RGHVTLNGQA

-1223 SDTGSRGSLMAED
+1223 NDTGSRASLMAED
-1236 EGGASPEI
+1236 EGGVSPEI

-1295 NIGMWQYLRGYLGDP
+1295 NVGMWQYLRGYLG
-1310 DVEKPSVPAAS
+1310 KCFHTN

-1349 LHMLVHSYTAELFMS
+1349 LHMLVHSYTAEFFMS

-1387 VVDAKIT
+1387 VVDTKIT
-1394 IQDDSPRVYPTS
+1394 LKDDSPRVYPTS
-1406 PGPVPITLAVDHVIV
+1406 PGPVPITLGVDHVIV

-1432 APQGEGSPKQE
+1432 GQQHQE
-1443 KPVSVLQEE
+1443 TFLQEQ
-1452 KAPAECVLA
+1452 KAPVECVLA
-1461 APAAGTRG
+1461 APAAGTHG
-1469 LQLKEVP
+1469 LQVSHCC
-1476 ELQRELQTMKIA
+1476 
-1488 LAEANMDKARLLQE
+1488 LLLSGHLDSWQ
-1502 IRKYN
+1502 
-1507 PLFQL
+1507 

>member
-1 MVVHLAM
+1 
-8 VQQIRFWLAD
+8 R
-18 TFRDKTLLMV
+18 
-28 LLVWMHK
+28 
-35 FSCTFAPGSPGLTDQ
+35 
-50 QLLRHLS
+50 
-57 QFTKNLSPD
+57 FTKNLSPD

-320 SVQITPPPPSTQQSW
+320 SVQITPPAPSTQQSW

-341 SPNASSIGQYFEKHD
+341 SPNASSIGQYFDKHD

-362 HLLISRLDLHIC
+362 HLLISHLDLHIC

-388 MLGGAMQ
+388 MLGGAIQ

-441 KIEKLYEET
+441 KIENLYEET

-467 TSLSPQKSPLDKG
+467 TSLSPHKSPVEKG
-480 RVPPTSLPRLRH
+480 RLPPTSLPRLRH

-524 PSTLLSCSRKFFKL
+524 PSTLLSCSKKFFKL

-604 KLEDSGKHD
+604 KLEDSGKRD
-613 EHFDVRLDG
+613 EHVDVRLDG

-638 QDRPQTLCICT
+638 QDRPQTLCVCT

-656 TRHAPFCGC
+656 TRHASFCSC
-665 QDLQNLFRKFASSE
+665 QDLQSLFRKFASSE
-679 FFHSSYTKFPRSQE
+679 FFHSSYTKFPRSRD

-700 LFLRHAYEVDDRPQK
+700 LFLRHAYEVDDRPRK
-715 HPGFPQLLHKTS
+715 NPGFPQLRHKTS
-727 ASEDLWSVN
+727 ASEDLWSMY

-756 FIDPFPLSMWACL
+756 FVDPFPLSIWACL
-769 PKKWGQAQ
+769 PKRWGQAQ
-777 ISKRQELAASELKI
+777 ISKRQELAASELKV

-824 IYKVPETMAVLGES
+824 IYKVPETMDVLGES
-838 DTEIDDGVDEKEL
+838 ECEIDDGVDDKEL

-886 QTLQEQLAQDTQEM
+886 QTLQEQLAQDTQEV

-920 VALLMNPAAAV
+920 VALLMNPAPGSV
-931 LESRSLDS
+931 LEPRSLDS

-953 SKEGLVAEEKELKS
+953 SKEGLAAEEKELKS
-967 ETSSEKGVCSASEV
+967 ETSSEKGVCSTSEV
-981 PEDSGTEN
+981 PEDSGIEN
-989 TGTGVSSVLLERLPR
+989 TGTSVPLETLPR
-1004 SASDGALTTAPHSKS
+1004 SASDGALSTAPHSKS
-1019 VEEKGLIE
+1019 IEEKGLIE
-1027 EAHEAVEALVA
+1027 EAHEAVEALAA

-1066 SGNITLNGQA
+1066 RGNLALNGQA

-1128 TSTMQKM
+1128 TSMTSTMQKM
-1135 LSLPPAKDSVPKAE
+1135 LSLPPAN
-1149 EGAVTPG
+1149 
-1156 GGGSSRMRFFSMK
+1156 RMRFFSMK

-1210 LDPLPSGHLPQVH
+1210 LEPLPSGHLPQVH
-1223 SDTGSRGSLMAED
+1223 NDTGSRASLMAEE
-1236 EGGASPEI
+1236 EGGVSPEI

-1282 ALQVMNVVPEQLN
+1282 ALQVMKVVPEQLN
-1295 NIGMWQYLRGYLGDP
+1295 NVGMWQYLRGYLGDP
-1310 DVEKPSVPAAS
+1310 GIEKPSVPEGSEA
-1321 KTQPEVCL
+1321 QPEVCL

-1349 LHMLVHSYTAELFMS
+1349 LHMLVHNYTAELCMS

-1394 IQDDSPRVYPTS
+1394 LKDDSPRVYPTS

-1432 APQGEGSPKQE
+1432 GQQ
-1443 KPVSVLQEE
+1443 
-1452 KAPAECVLA
+1452 
-1461 APAAGTRG
+1461 
-1469 LQLKEVP
+1469 
-1476 ELQRELQTMKIA
+1476 
-1488 LAEANMDKARLLQE
+1488 
-1502 IRKYN
+1502 
-1507 PLFQL
+1507 

>member
-1 MVVHLAM
+1 M
-8 VQQIRFWLAD
+8 RRRCG
-18 TFRDKTLLMV
+18 TKLLCV
-28 LLVWMHK
+28 
-35 FSCTFAPGSPGLTDQ
+35 G
-50 QLLRHLS
+50 
-57 QFTKNLSPD
+57 FTKNLSPD

-266 TKDCNVMAS
+266 TKDCNVVAS

-320 SVQITPPPPSTQQSW
+320 SVQITPPAPSTQQSW
-335 SQPFGV
+335 SQPFGG
-341 SPNASSIGQYFEKHD
+341 SPNASSIGQYFDKHD

-441 KIEKLYEET
+441 KIEKLYEEM

-456 TPLSPFKRKPD
+456 TPLSPFKKKPD
-467 TSLSPQKSPLDKG
+467 TSLSPHKSPLEKSCA
-480 RVPPTSLPRLRH
+480 PPTSLPRLRH

-524 PSTLLSCSRKFFKL
+524 PSTLLSCSRKFIKL
-538 PDQVSAIHI
+538 PDLFSAIHI

-613 EHFDVRLDG
+613 EHVDVRLDG

-638 QDRPQTLCICT
+638 QDRPQALCICT

-656 TRHAPFCGC
+656 TRHAPFCSC
-665 QDLQNLFRKFASSE
+665 QDLQSLFRKFASSE
-679 FFHSSYTKFPRSQE
+679 FFHSSYTKFPRSQD

-700 LFLRHAYEVDDRPQK
+700 LFLRHAYKVDDRPQK
-715 HPGFPQLLHKTS
+715 HPGSPQLLHKTS
-727 ASEDLWSVN
+727 ASEDLWSMN

-756 FIDPFPLSMWACL
+756 FIDPFPLSIWACL
-769 PKKWGQAQ
+769 PKRWGQAQ

-791 KPSASFSNHPKN
+791 KPSASFSNHSKN

-824 IYKVPETMAVLGES
+824 IYKVPETMDVLGES
-838 DTEIDDGVDEKEL
+838 DCEIDDGVDTKEL

-856 IHVLVSSS
+856 IHMLVSSS

-886 QTLQEQLAQDTQEM
+886 QTLQEQLAQDTQEV

-906 PMSACVGVMFHSAE
+906 PMSACVGVMFPSAE
-920 VALLMNPAAAV
+920 VALLMNPAPGSV
-931 LESRSLDS
+931 LEPRSLDS
-939 DTTSLIESELSPSD
+939 DTTSLIDSELSPSD
-953 SKEGLVAEEKELKS
+953 SKEGLAAEEKELKS
-967 ETSSEKGVCSASEV
+967 ETSSEKGVCSTSEV
-981 PEDSGTEN
+981 PEDSGIEN
-989 TGTGVSSVLLERLPR
+989 TSVTSGPLERLPR
-1004 SASDGALTTAPHSKS
+1004 SASDGALSTAPQSKN

-1038 ERPAETSSHPQSPP
+1038 ERPAETSGHLQSPP

-1066 SGNITLNGQA
+1066 RGSITLNGQA

-1135 LSLPPAKDSVPKAE
+1135 LSLPPAKDPVPKAE

-1156 GGGSSRMRFFSMK
+1156 GGGSGRMRFLSMK

-1181 VDGSGPED
+1181 VDGSGAED

-1210 LDPLPSGHLPQVH
+1210 LDPLPLGHLPQAQN
-1223 SDTGSRGSLMAED
+1223 DRGSRASLMAED
-1236 EGGASPEI
+1236 EGGVSAEI

-1282 ALQVMNVVPEQLN
+1282 ALQVTNVVPEQLN
-1295 NIGMWQYLRGYLGDP
+1295 NVGMWQYLRGYLALGDP
-1310 DVEKPSVPAAS
+1310 GVEKPSVPEAS

-1334 PNAAVHSP
+1334 PHAAVRSP

-1349 LHMLVHSYTAELFMS
+1349 LHMLVHSYTAEFFMS

-1387 VVDAKIT
+1387 LVDAKIT
-1394 IQDDSPRVYPTS
+1394 LKDDSPRVYPTS

-1432 APQGEGSPKQE
+1432 APRGEGSPKQE
-1443 KPVSVLQEE
+1443 KPVPVLQEQ
-1452 KAPAECVLA
+1452 KAPVECVSA

>member
-1 MVVHLAM
+1 MAGIIKK
-8 VQQIRFWLAD
+8 QIL
-18 TFRDKTLLMV
+18 K
-28 LLVWMHK
+28 
-35 FSCTFAPGSPGLTDQ
+35 
-50 QLLRHLS
+50 HLS
-57 QFTKNLSPD
+57 RFTKNLSPD

-314 KSLAPE
+314 KSLVPE
-320 SVQITPPPPSTQQSW
+320 SVQITPPAPSTQQSW

-341 SPNASSIGQYFEKHD
+341 SPNATSIGQYFDKHD

-374 DDSHTRESGALKHG
+374 DDSHTRESGTLKHG

-413 ACKHWVRYSEAM
+413 ACRHWVRYSEAM

-430 WAKKLVSEFQS
+430 WAKKLISEFQS
-441 KIEKLYEET
+441 KIEKLYEEM

-467 TSLSPQKSPLDKG
+467 TSSPHKSPLEKG

-613 EHFDVRLDG
+613 EHVDVRLDG

-627 NIPVEKKVTDH
+627 NIPVEKKVADH
-638 QDRPQTLCICT
+638 PDRPQTLCICT

-656 TRHAPFCGC
+656 TRHAPLCSC
-665 QDLQNLFRKFASSE
+665 QDLQSLFRKFAGSE
-679 FFHSSYTKFPRSQE
+679 FFHSSYTKFPRSQD

-715 HPGFPQLLHKTS
+715 CRGFSQLLHKTS
-727 ASEDLWSVN
+727 ASEDLWSMN
-736 FTELSLDF
+736 FIELSLDF

-756 FIDPFPLSMWACL
+756 FVDPFPLSIWACL
-769 PKKWGQAQ
+769 PRRWGQAQ
-777 ISKRQELAASELKI
+777 LSRRQELAASESKI
-791 KPSASFSNHPKN
+791 KPSASFSNHSKN
-803 ENLSREHGVCQRSK
+803 ENLPREHGVCQRSK

-824 IYKVPETMAVLGES
+824 MYKVPETMDVLGES
-838 DTEIDDGVDEKEL
+838 DCEIDDGIDDKEL

-864 VHVKVRLNHYQYLVL
+864 VHVKIRLNHYQYLVL

-886 QTLQEQLAQDTQEM
+886 QTLQEQLAQDTQEV

-920 VALLMNPAAAV
+920 VALLMNPAPGSV
-931 LESRSLDS
+931 LEPRSLDS

-953 SKEGLVAEEKELKS
+953 SKEGLTAEEKELKS
-967 ETSSEKGVCSASEV
+967 ETSSEKGVCRTSEV
-981 PEDSGTEN
+981 PEDSGIEN
-989 TGTGVSSVLLERLPR
+989 ASTSVTSVPLERLPR
-1004 SASDGALTTAPHSKS
+1004 SASDGALSTAPLSKS
-1019 VEEKGLIE
+1019 IEEKGLIE
-1027 EAHEAVEALVA
+1027 EAHEAVEALAA

-1061 TQPLG
+1061 TQPLAR
-1066 SGNITLNGQA
+1066 GNVTLNGQA

-1210 LDPLPSGHLPQVH
+1210 LDPLPSGHPPQAH
-1223 SDTGSRGSLMAED
+1223 NDTGSRTSLMAED
-1236 EGGASPEI
+1236 EGGLSPEI

-1256 QLVSVLVLKMNEV
+1256 QLVSVLVLKLNEV

-1282 ALQVMNVVPEQLN
+1282 ALQVTNVVPEQLN
-1295 NIGMWQYLRGYLGDP
+1295 NVGMWQYLRGYLALGDP
-1310 DVEKPSVPAAS
+1310 GIEKPSVPDAT
-1321 KTQPEVCL
+1321 KTRPEVCL

-1334 PNAAVHSP
+1334 PSAAVHSP

-1349 LHMLVHSYTAELFMS
+1349 LHMLVHTYTAELFMS

-1394 IQDDSPRVYPTS
+1394 LKDDSPRVYPTS
-1406 PGPVPITLAVDHVIV
+1406 PGPVPVTLAVDHVVV

-1443 KPVSVLQEE
+1443 KPVSVLQEQ
-1452 KAPAECVLA
+1452 KAPVECVLA
-1461 APAAGTRG
+1461 APAAGTQG

-1476 ELQRELQTMKIA
+1476 ELQRELQTMKLA

>member
-1 MVVHLAM
+1 
-8 VQQIRFWLAD
+8 R
-18 TFRDKTLLMV
+18 
-28 LLVWMHK
+28 
-35 FSCTFAPGSPGLTDQ
+35 
-50 QLLRHLS
+50 
-57 QFTKNLSPD
+57 FTKNLSPD

-229 TLRIEADATD
+229 TLRIEADATE

-244 PVTTP
+244 PITTP

-266 TKDCNVMAS
+266 TKDCNVVAS

-320 SVQITPPPPSTQQSW
+320 SVQITPPAPSAQQSW
-335 SQPFGV
+335 AQPFGA
-341 SPNASSIGQYFEKHD
+341 SPNASSIGQYFDKHD

-374 DDSHTRESGALKHG
+374 DDSHAREAGAQKHG
-388 MLGGAMQ
+388 MLGGAIQ

-430 WAKKLVSEFQS
+430 WAKKLVSEFQT
-441 KIEKLYEET
+441 KMEKFYEES
-450 DPAFAR
+450 DPVFAR
-456 TPLSPFKRKPD
+456 TPLSPFKMKPEPPQ
-467 TSLSPQKSPLDKG
+467 SPQRSPPEKG
-480 RVPPTSLPRLRH
+480 RAPPTSLPRLRH
-492 PPWNRLR
+492 PPWHRLR
-499 SSCVVVR
+499 SSCVLLR

-524 PSTLLSCSRKFFKL
+524 PSTLLSCSRKIFKL

-554 PDNQDFPVP
+554 PDNQNFPVP
-563 CPNLYVQ
+563 CPNLYMQ
-570 LNGLMLTLDTAS
+570 LNGLMLTLDTPS

-593 YRSLEQ
+593 CRSLEQ

-604 KLEDSGKHD
+604 KLEDSGKRD
-613 EHFDVRLDG
+613 EHVDVRLDG

-627 NIPVEKKVTDH
+627 SIPVDKKVTDH
-638 QDRPQTLCICT
+638 RDRPRALCVCM
-649 SEMTATN
+649 SEVTATN
-656 TRHAPFCGC
+656 TRHAPSCSC
-665 QDLQNLFRKFASSE
+665 QDLQGLFRKFAGSE
-679 FFHSSYTKFPRSQE
+679 FFHSSYAAFPRGQDS
-693 NFSLLHT
+693 FSLLHT
-700 LFLRHAYEVDDRPQK
+700 LFLRHAYHVEDRPHK
-715 HPGFPQLLHKTS
+715 HHKLPHKTS

-736 FTELSLDF
+736 FSELSLGF

-756 FIDPFPLSMWACL
+756 FVDPFPLSIWACL
-769 PKKWGQAQ
+769 PKRWGQAQ
-777 ISKRQELAASELKI
+777 MSKRQELATSEVKI
-791 KPSASFSNHPKN
+791 KPSASFSNHSKN
-803 ENLSREHGVCQRSK
+803 ENLSREHSVCQRSK
-817 TDQDLKN
+817 TDQDLRN
-824 IYKVPETMAVLGES
+824 IYKSPDTMDVLGES
-838 DTEIDDGVDEKEL
+838 DCEVDDGVDSEEL

-856 IHVLVSSS
+856 IHVLMSSS

-886 QTLQEQLAQDTQEM
+886 QALQEQLTQDTQEM

-906 PMSACVGVMFHSAE
+906 PMSACVGVMFPSAE
-920 VALLMNPAAAV
+920 VALLMAPAPGSV
-931 LESRSLDS
+931 VEPRSLDS

-953 SKEGLVAEEKELKS
+953 SKEGLAAEEKELKS
-967 ETSSEKGVCSASEV
+967 ESK
-981 PEDSGTEN
+981 DSGIQD
-989 TGTGVSSVLLERLPR
+989 TGASVLLEGLPR
-1004 SASDGALTTAPHSKS
+1004 SASDGALSAAPRG
-1019 VEEKGLIE
+1019 KGAEDKALIE

-1052 ALPSSPTSD
+1052 ALPSSPASP
-1061 TQPLG
+1061 TQP
-1066 SGNITLNGQA
+1066 SGRVALNGQA
-1076 ELIPLKNIEVELSSA
+1076 ELVPLRSIEVELSSA

-1104 VTMDLTKEA
+1104 ATMDLTKEA
-1113 MSITKD
+1113 MSLTKD
-1119 ALSLSREKM
+1119 ALSLSRDKM
-1128 TSTMQKM
+1128 TSTMQRM
-1135 LSLPPAKDSVPKAE
+1135 LSLPPVRDSVPKAE
-1149 EGAVTPG
+1149 EGVLTPG
-1156 GGGSSRMRFFSMK
+1156 GAGSGRMRFFSMK
-1169 RTASQHSFDTTS
+1169 RTSSQHSFDTTS

-1210 LDPLPSGHLPQVH
+1210 LDPLSSGQLPQAH
-1223 SDTGSRGSLMAED
+1223 NDTGSRSSLVAED
-1236 EGGASPEI
+1236 EGGVSPEV

-1256 QLVSVLVLKMNEV
+1256 QLVSVLVLKMSDVNSAIEV
-1269 NCGIEARGDDLSV
+1269 QGDDLSV
-1282 ALQVMNVVPEQLN
+1282 ALQVMKVVPEQLN
-1295 NIGMWQYLRGYLGDP
+1295 NVGMWQFLRGYVALGDP
-1310 DVEKPSVPAAS
+1310 GEGKAAS
-1321 KTQPEVCL
+1321 PEPGQPQPEVSL
-1329 RLEVG
+1329 RLQSG
-1334 PNAAVHSP
+1334 PRAAALSP
-1342 LAVQNGF
+1342 LAEHNGF
-1349 LHMLVHSYTAELFMS
+1349 LQLLLHSQATELCTS
-1364 FLTNLGP
+1364 CLASLGP
-1371 FLEDEIIPEV
+1371 FLEDEVIPEV

-1394 IQDDSPRVYPTS
+1394 LKDDTPPVYPTS
-1406 PGPVPITLAVDHVIV
+1406 PGPVPITLAMDHIV
-1421 KRRDDGVFYLT
+1421 VRRRDDGVFYLT
-1432 APQGEGSPKQE
+1432 VKQE
-1443 KPVSVLQEE
+1443 EAVSAPEE
-1452 KAPAECVLA
+1452 QKAPSESVSP
-1461 APAAGTRG
+1461 APAAGARG
-1469 LQLKEVP
+1469 LQLKQVP
-1476 ELQRELQTMKIA
+1476 ELQRELQTMKLA

>member
-1 MVVHLAM
+1 
-8 VQQIRFWLAD
+8 
-18 TFRDKTLLMV
+18 
-28 LLVWMHK
+28 
-35 FSCTFAPGSPGLTDQ
+35 
-50 QLLRHLS
+50 
-57 QFTKNLSPD
+57 
-66 KINLSTLKGQGQL
+66 
-79 TNLELDEEVLQN
+79 
-91 VLELPTWLAIT
+91 
-102 RVYCNK
+102 
-108 ASIRIQWTKLKTH
+108 
-121 PICLYLDKVEVEMR
+121 
-135 TCEEPRPPNGQSPIA
+135 
-150 LAAGQSEYGFAEK
+150 
-163 VVEGM
+163 
-168 FIVVNSITI
+168 
-177 KIHSKAFHASF
+177 
-188 ELWQLQGYSVN
+188 
-199 PNWQQSDLRLTR
+199 
-211 ITDPQRGEVL
+211 VL

-266 TKDCNVMAS
+266 TKDCNVVAS

-320 SVQITPPPPSTQQSW
+320 SVQMTPPPPSAQQSW
-335 SQPFGV
+335 SQPLGAQA
-341 SPNASSIGQYFEKHD
+341 SASSIGQYFDKHD

-374 DDSHTRESGALKHG
+374 DDSHARDSGTLKHG
-388 MLGGAMQ
+388 MLGGAIQ
-395 LTFRRMAFDYYP
+395 LTFRRLAFDYYP

-441 KIEKLYEET
+441 KIEKLYEEM
-450 DPAFAR
+450 DPAFAKS
-456 TPLSPFKRKPD
+456 PLSPFKKKPD
-467 TSLSPQKSPLDKG
+467 TAPSPPRSALERG

-492 PPWNRLR
+492 PPWSRLR
-499 SSCVVVR
+499 CGCVLLR

-524 PSTLLSCSRKFFKL
+524 PSTLLSCSRKFSKL

-604 KLEDSGKHD
+604 RHLEDSGKHD
-613 EHFDVRLDG
+613 EHVDVRLDG
-622 FRLKL
+622 FQLKL

-638 QDRPQTLCICT
+638 RDRPQSLCICT
-649 SEMTATN
+649 SEVTATN
-656 TRHAPFCGC
+656 TRHGPSCSC
-665 QDLQNLFRKFASSE
+665 QHLQSLFRSFAGAE
-679 FFHSSYTKFPRSQE
+679 FFHSSYSSFPRARGS
-693 NFSLLHT
+693 FSLLHT
-700 LFLRHAYEVDDRPQK
+700 LFLRHAYEVQSRPRQR
-715 HPGFPQLLHKTS
+715 PGASQLLYKTS

-736 FTELSLDF
+736 FTELSLGF

-756 FIDPFPLSMWACL
+756 FVDPFPLSVWACL
-769 PKKWGQAQ
+769 PKRWGQTQ
-777 ISKRQELAASELKI
+777 ISKRQELAASDLKL
-791 KPSASFSNHPKN
+791 KPSASFSSHSKN
-803 ENLSREHGVCQRSK
+803 ENLPREQGGCQRSK

-824 IYKVPETMAVLGES
+824 ISKAPETMDVLGES
-838 DTEIDDGVDEKEL
+838 ECEADDGVDDAEL

-886 QTLQEQLAQDTQEM
+886 QTLQEQLAQDTQEV
-900 TGSPLD
+900 TGSPLQ

-920 VALLMNPAAAV
+920 VALLMNPAPGSSS
-931 LESRSLDS
+931 EPRSLDS

-953 SKEGLVAEEKELKS
+953 SKEGLATEEKELKS
-967 ETSSEKGVCSASEV
+967 ESSSEKGVCSTSELQ
-981 PEDSGTEN
+981 EDSGTEK
-989 TGTGVSSVLLERLPR
+989 TGTSEPLESLPR
-1004 SASDGALTTAPHSKS
+1004 SASNGALSTSPHSKS
-1019 VEEKGLIE
+1019 TEEKGLIE

-1038 ERPAETSSHPQSPP
+1038 ERPTDTSSHPQSPP
-1052 ALPSSPTSD
+1052 ALPSSPASD

-1066 SGNITLNGQA
+1066 RRNITLNGQA

-1135 LSLPPAKDSVPKAE
+1135 LSLPPAKDSVARAE

-1156 GGGSSRMRFFSMK
+1156 GGSSRLRFLSLQ
-1169 RTASQHSFDTTS
+1169 RTSSQHSFDTTS

-1198 DGFVMLTDSEPS
+1198 DGFVVLTDSEPS
-1210 LDPLPSGHLPQVH
+1210 LDPLPSGHLPQLH
-1223 SDTGSRGSLMAED
+1223 GDSGSRGSLVAED
-1236 EGGASPEI
+1236 DGGMSPDI
-1244 NSSTSQSEDPSL
+1244 NSSTSQSEEPSL
-1256 QLVSVLVLKMNEV
+1256 QLVSVLVLKMDEV

-1282 ALQVMNVVPEQLN
+1282 AVQVMSVVPEQLSN
-1295 NIGMWQYLRGYLGDP
+1295 VGMWQYLRGYLG
-1310 DVEKPSVPAAS
+1310 
-1321 KTQPEVCL
+1321 
-1329 RLEVG
+1329 
-1334 PNAAVHSP
+1334 
-1342 LAVQNGF
+1342 
-1349 LHMLVHSYTAELFMS
+1349 
-1364 FLTNLGP
+1364 
-1371 FLEDEIIPEV
+1371 
-1381 IPMEIE
+1381 
-1387 VVDAKIT
+1387 
-1394 IQDDSPRVYPTS
+1394 
-1406 PGPVPITLAVDHVIV
+1406 
-1421 KRRDDGVFYLT
+1421 
-1432 APQGEGSPKQE
+1432 
-1443 KPVSVLQEE
+1443 
-1452 KAPAECVLA
+1452 
-1461 APAAGTRG
+1461 
-1469 LQLKEVP
+1469 
-1476 ELQRELQTMKIA
+1476 
-1488 LAEANMDKARLLQE
+1488 
-1502 IRKYN
+1502 
-1507 PLFQL
+1507 

>member
-1 MVVHLAM
+1 
-8 VQQIRFWLAD
+8 R
-18 TFRDKTLLMV
+18 
-28 LLVWMHK
+28 
-35 FSCTFAPGSPGLTDQ
+35 
-50 QLLRHLS
+50 
-57 QFTKNLSPD
+57 FTKNLSPD

-244 PVTTP
+244 PITTP

-266 TKDCNVMAS
+266 TKDCNVVAS

-320 SVQITPPPPSTQQSW
+320 SVQITPPAPSAQQSW
-335 SQPFGV
+335 AQPFGG
-341 SPNASSIGQYFEKHD
+341 SPNASSIGQYFDKHD

-374 DDSHTRESGALKHG
+374 DDSHAREAGALKHG
-388 MLGGAMQ
+388 MLGGAIQ

-441 KIEKLYEET
+441 KMEKLYEET
-450 DPAFAR
+450 DPLFAR

-467 TSLSPQKSPLDKG
+467 PPQSPQKSPPERG
-480 RVPPTSLPRLRH
+480 RAPPTSLPRLRH
-492 PPWNRLR
+492 PPWHRLR

-524 PSTLLSCSRKFFKL
+524 PSTLLSCSRKIFKL

-563 CPNLYVQ
+563 CPNLYMQ
-570 LNGLMLTLDTAS
+570 LNGLMLTLDTPS

-593 YRSLEQ
+593 CRSLEQ

-604 KLEDSGKHD
+604 KLEDSGKRD
-613 EHFDVRLDG
+613 EHVDVRLDG

-627 NIPVEKKVTDH
+627 SIPVDKKVTEH
-638 QDRPQTLCICT
+638 RDRPQALCVCT
-649 SEMTATN
+649 SEVTATN
-656 TRHAPFCGC
+656 TRHAPSCGC
-665 QDLQNLFRKFASSE
+665 QDLQSLFRKFAGSE
-679 FFHSSYTKFPRSQE
+679 FFHSSYAEFPRARDR
-693 NFSLLHT
+693 FGLLHT
-700 LFLRHAYEVDDRPQK
+700 LFLRHAYQVDERPQK
-715 HPGFPQLLHKTS
+715 QPGFAQLPHRAS

-736 FTELSLDF
+736 FSELSLGF

-756 FIDPFPLSMWACL
+756 FIDPFPLSIWACL
-769 PKKWGQAQ
+769 PKRWGQAQ
-777 ISKRQELAASELKI
+777 LSKRQELATSEVKI
-791 KPSASFSNHPKN
+791 KPSASFSNHSKN
-803 ENLSREHGVCQRSK
+803 VNLPREHGVCQRSK

-824 IYKVPETMAVLGES
+824 IYKAPDTMDVLGES
-838 DTEIDDGVDEKEL
+838 DCEVDDGVDSKEL

-856 IHVLVSSS
+856 IHVLMSSS

-920 VALLMNPAAAV
+920 VALLMTPAPGSV
-931 LESRSLDS
+931 VEPRSLDS

-953 SKEGLVAEEKELKS
+953 SKEGLAAEEKELKS
-967 ETSSEKGVCSASEV
+967 ESSSEKGLGSTSEL
-981 PEDSGTEN
+981 PEDGGIQDSGA
-989 TGTGVSSVLLERLPR
+989 SVPLERLPR
-1004 SASDGALTTAPHSKS
+1004 SASDGALSAAPRGKGA
-1019 VEEKGLIE
+1019 EEKGLVE

-1038 ERPAETSSHPQSPP
+1038 ERAAETSSQPQSPP
-1052 ALPSSPTSD
+1052 ALPSSPASD
-1061 TQPLG
+1061 TQP
-1066 SGNITLNGQA
+1066 SGRGGVALNGQA
-1076 ELIPLKNIEVELSSA
+1076 ELIPLRNIEVELSSA

-1104 VTMDLTKEA
+1104 ATMDLTKEA
-1113 MSITKD
+1113 MSLTKD
-1119 ALSLSREKM
+1119 ALSLSRDKM
-1128 TSTMQKM
+1128 TSTMQRM
-1135 LSLPPAKDSVPKAE
+1135 LSLPPARDSVPKAE

-1156 GGGSSRMRFFSMK
+1156 GVSSSRMRFFSMK
-1169 RTASQHSFDTTS
+1169 RTSSQHSFDTTS

-1210 LDPLPSGHLPQVH
+1210 LDPLPSGQLPQAH
-1223 SDTGSRGSLMAED
+1223 NDMDSRSSLVAED
-1236 EGGASPEI
+1236 EGGVSPEV

-1256 QLVSVLVLKMNEV
+1256 QLVSVLVLKMNDV
-1269 NCGIEARGDDLSV
+1269 NCAIEVQGDDLSV

-1295 NIGMWQYLRGYLGDP
+1295 NVGMWQFLRGYVALGDGG
-1310 DVEKPSVPAAS
+1310 VEKAAS
-1321 KTQPEVCL
+1321 PEAGQPRPEVCL
-1329 RLEVG
+1329 RLESG
-1334 PNAAVHSP
+1334 PCAAAHSP
-1342 LAVQNGF
+1342 LAERNGF
-1349 LHMLVHSYTAELFMS
+1349 LRLLLHSCCTELCTS
-1364 FLTNLGP
+1364 CLTGLAP

-1394 IQDDSPRVYPTS
+1394 LKDDSPPVYPTS
-1406 PGPVPITLAVDHVIV
+1406 PGPVPITLAMDHVV
-1421 KRRDDGVFYLT
+1421 VRRRDDGVFYLT
-1432 APQGEGSPKQE
+1432 VKQE
-1443 KPVSVLQEE
+1443 KPVSVPEE
-1452 KAPAECVLA
+1452 QKAPSESVSP
-1461 APAAGTRG
+1461 APAAGARG
-1469 LQLKEVP
+1469 LQLKQVP
-1476 ELQRELQTMKIA
+1476 ELQRELQTMKLA

>member
-1 MVVHLAM
+1 MAAIIKK
-8 VQQIRFWLAD
+8 QIL
-18 TFRDKTLLMV
+18 K
-28 LLVWMHK
+28 
-35 FSCTFAPGSPGLTDQ
+35 
-50 QLLRHLS
+50 HLS
-57 QFTKNLSPD
+57 RFTKNLSPD

-121 PICLYLDKVEVEMR
+121 PISLYLDKVEVEMR

-168 FIVVNSITI
+168 FIAVNSITI

-199 PNWQQSDLRLTR
+199 PNWQPSDLRLTR

-254 NQGRIQ
+254 NQGKIQ

-320 SVQITPPPPSTQQSW
+320 SVQITPPAPSTQQSW
-335 SQPFGV
+335 SQSFGV
-341 SPNASSIGQYFEKHD
+341 SPNATSIGQYFDKHD

-374 DDSHTRESGALKHG
+374 DDSHTRESGAVKHG
-388 MLGGAMQ
+388 MLGGAIQ

-441 KIEKLYEET
+441 KIEKFYEEI

-456 TPLSPFKRKPD
+456 TPLSPFKKKPD
-467 TSLSPQKSPLDKG
+467 PSLSPHKSPLEKG

-604 KLEDSGKHD
+604 KLENSGKRN
-613 EHFDVRLDG
+613 EHVDVRLDG
-622 FRLKL
+622 FHLKL
-627 NIPVEKKVTDH
+627 NIPVERKVADH
-638 QDRPQTLCICT
+638 QDRPQALCICA
-649 SEMTATN
+649 SEVTVTN
-656 TRHAPFCGC
+656 TRHAPFCSC
-665 QDLQNLFRKFASSE
+665 QDLQSLFRKFASSE
-679 FFHSSYTKFPRSQE
+679 FFHSSYTKFPRCQDS
-693 NFSLLHT
+693 FSLLHT
-700 LFLRHAYEVDDRPQK
+700 LFLRHAYEVDERPSK
-715 HPGFPQLLHKTS
+715 HPGLPQLPRKPS
-727 ASEDLWSVN
+727 ASEDLWSMN

-756 FIDPFPLSMWACL
+756 FVDPFPLSIWACL
-769 PKKWGQAQ
+769 PKRWGQAQ

-791 KPSASFSNHPKN
+791 KPSASFSNHSKD
-803 ENLSREHGVCQRSK
+803 EHFSREHGVCQRSK

-824 IYKVPETMAVLGES
+824 IYKVPETMDVLGEANF
-838 DTEIDDGVDEKEL
+838 EVDDGVDNEEL

-886 QTLQEQLAQDTQEM
+886 QELQEQLARDTQEV

-906 PMSACVGVMFHSAE
+906 PISACVGVIFHTAE
-920 VALLMNPAAAV
+920 VALIMNPAPGSV
-931 LESRSLDS
+931 LEPRSLDS

-953 SKEGLVAEEKELKS
+953 SKEGLAAEEKELKS
-967 ETSSEKGVCSASEV
+967 ETTPEKGVCSTAEV
-981 PEDSGTEN
+981 PEDSGSEN
-989 TGTGVSSVLLERLPR
+989 TGTSVSLEQLPR
-1004 SASDGALTTAPHSKS
+1004 SASDGALSTAPNSKNI
-1019 VEEKGLIE
+1019 EEKGLVE

-1061 TQPLG
+1061 TQLLG
-1066 SGNITLNGQA
+1066 RGNITLSGQA
-1076 ELIPLKNIEVELSSA
+1076 ELIPLKNLEVELSSA

-1135 LSLPPAKDSVPKAE
+1135 LSLPPAKDPVPKAE

-1156 GGGSSRMRFFSMK
+1156 GAGSTRTRFFSMK

-1189 GLSVDSDGS
+1189 GLSMDSDGS
-1198 DGFVMLTDSEPS
+1198 DGFVMLTDSETS
-1210 LDPLPSGHLPQVH
+1210 LDPLSSGHLPQVH
-1223 SDTGSRGSLMAED
+1223 NDTCSRTSLMTED
-1236 EGGASPEI
+1236 KGGVSPEV
-1244 NSSTSQSEDPSL
+1244 NSSTSQSGDPSL
-1256 QLVSVLVLKMNEV
+1256 QLVSVFVLKMNEV
-1269 NCGIEARGDDLSV
+1269 NCGIEVRGDDLSV

-1295 NIGMWQYLRGYLGDP
+1295 NVGMWQYLRGYLALGDP
-1310 DVEKPSVPAAS
+1310 GIEKPLGGEAS

-1329 RLEVG
+1329 RFEVG
-1334 PNAAVHSP
+1334 PDAAVRSP

-1349 LHMLVHSYTAELFMS
+1349 LHMLVRSYTAELFMS

-1394 IQDDSPRVYPTS
+1394 LKDDNPQVYPTS
-1406 PGPVPITLAVDHVIV
+1406 PGPIPITLAVDRIVV
-1421 KRRDDGVFYLT
+1421 KRRDDGVFYVT
-1432 APQGEGSPKQE
+1432 ALQGEDSPEQE
-1443 KPVSVLQEE
+1443 KPVSVLQEQ
-1452 KAPAECVLA
+1452 KALAECIEA
-1461 APAAGTRG
+1461 APPPPAHG

-1507 PLFQL
+1507 PFFQL

>member
-1 MVVHLAM
+1 MLLLTSPAGIIPSVVLFFPLC
-8 VQQIRFWLAD
+8 R
-18 TFRDKTLLMV
+18 
-28 LLVWMHK
+28 
-35 FSCTFAPGSPGLTDQ
+35 
-50 QLLRHLS
+50 
-57 QFTKNLSPD
+57 FTKNLSPD

-254 NQGRIQ
+254 NQGRIR

-314 KSLAPE
+314 KSLAPD
-320 SVQITPPPPSTQQSW
+320 SVQITPPAPSTQQSW

-341 SPNASSIGQYFEKHD
+341 SPNATSIGQYFDKHD

-374 DDSHTRESGALKHG
+374 DDSHTRESGTLKHG

-430 WAKKLVSEFQS
+430 WAKRLLSEFQS
-441 KIEKLYEET
+441 KVEKHYEEM
-450 DPAFAR
+450 DAAFAK
-456 TPLSPFKRKPD
+456 TPLSPFKKKAD
-467 TSLSPQKSPLDKG
+467 TSLSPQKSPLEKG
-480 RVPPTSLPRLRH
+480 RGAPCTLPQLRH
-492 PPWNRLR
+492 PPWHRLR
-499 SSCVVVR
+499 SSCVLLR

-516 TAGQQSKK
+516 TAGQHSKK
-524 PSTLLSCSRKFFKL
+524 PSTLLSCSRKFLNL

-570 LNGLMLTLDTAS
+570 LNGLTLTLDTAS
-582 VLWINLFCLDL
+582 MLWINLFCLDL

-604 KLEDSGKHD
+604 KLEDSGKRD
-613 EHFDVRLDG
+613 EHVDVRLDG
-622 FRLKL
+622 FQLKL
-627 NIPVEKKVTDH
+627 SIPVEKKVTAH
-638 QDRPQTLCICT
+638 QDRPQALCVHT

-656 TRHAPFCGC
+656 TRHAPFCSC
-665 QDLQNLFRKFASSE
+665 QDLQSLFRKFAGSE
-679 FFHSSYTKFPRSQE
+679 FFHSSYTQFPRSQD
-693 NFSLLHT
+693 NFNLLHT

-715 HPGFPQLLHKTS
+715 HSGFPQPLRKTS

-756 FIDPFPLSMWACL
+756 FIDPFPLSVWACL
-769 PKKWGQAQ
+769 PRRWGQAQ
-777 ISKRQELAASELKI
+777 ISKRQPSSVSDLKI
-791 KPSASFSNHPKN
+791 KPSASFSNHSKN
-803 ENLSREHGVCQRSK
+803 ENLPREHGVCQRSR
-817 TDQDLKN
+817 TDQDLKS
-824 IYKVPETMAVLGES
+824 IYKVPETMDALGES
-838 DTEIDDGVDEKEL
+838 ECELNDGVDDKEL

-856 IHVLVSSS
+856 IHVLLSSS

-886 QTLQEQLAQDTQEM
+886 QTLQEQLTQDTQEV
-900 TGSPLD
+900 TGCPLD
-906 PMSACVGVMFHSAE
+906 PMSASVGVMFHSAE
-920 VALLMNPAAAV
+920 VALLMNPTPGSC
-931 LESRSLDS
+931 LEPKSLDS

-953 SKEGLVAEEKELKS
+953 SKEGLAAEEKDG
-967 ETSSEKGVCSASEV
+967 TSVPLEK
-981 PEDSGTEN
+981 
-989 TGTGVSSVLLERLPR
+989 LPK
-1004 SASDGALTTAPHSKS
+1004 SASDGALSAAPSKS
-1019 VEEKGLIE
+1019 MEERGLIE
-1027 EAHEAVEALVA
+1027 EAREAVEALVA
-1038 ERPAETSSHPQSPP
+1038 EGAEEPSSHPQSPP
-1052 ALPSSPTSD
+1052 ALPISPTS
-1061 TQPLG
+1061 TSAGPPAG
-1066 SGNITLNGQA
+1066 GNPTLNGQA
-1076 ELIPLKNIEVELSSA
+1076 ELIPLKNLEVELSSA

-1104 VTMDLTKEA
+1104 ATMDLTKEA

-1128 TSTMQKM
+1128 TSTVQKM

-1149 EGAVTPG
+1149 EGAVTP

-1210 LDPLPSGHLPQVH
+1210 LDPLPSGHLLQVH
-1223 SDTGSRGSLMAED
+1223 SNAGSRANLVAED
-1236 EGGASPEI
+1236 ESGASPEI
-1244 NSSTSQSEDPSL
+1244 NSSASQSEEPSL
-1256 QLVSVLVLKMNEV
+1256 QLVRVSVLLLKMNEV
-1269 NCGIEARGDDLSV
+1269 NCAIEARGDDLSV

-1295 NIGMWQYLRGYLGDP
+1295 NVGMWQYLRGYVGKVLAFTGGLC
-1310 DVEKPSVPAAS
+1310 
-1321 KTQPEVCL
+1321 PEVCL
-1329 RLEVG
+1329 RLEAG
-1334 PNAAVHSP
+1334 PHAAVHSP

-1349 LHMLVHSYTAELFMS
+1349 LQMLVRSYTAEFFMS

-1371 FLEDEIIPEV
+1371 FLEDEVIPEV

-1394 IQDDSPRVYPTS
+1394 LKDDSPQIYPTS
-1406 PGPVPITLAVDHVIV
+1406 PGPVPVTLAIDHVLV

-1432 APQGEGSPKQE
+1432 GQKCQE
-1443 KPVSVLQEE
+1443 MCFILLLEVVL
-1452 KAPAECVLA
+1452 L
-1461 APAAGTRG
+1461 
-1469 LQLKEVP
+1469 P
-1476 ELQRELQTMKIA
+1476 ELQRELQNMKIA

-1507 PLFQL
+1507 PLFEL

>member
-1 MVVHLAM
+1 MAGLIKK
-8 VQQIRFWLAD
+8 QIL
-18 TFRDKTLLMV
+18 K
-28 LLVWMHK
+28 
-35 FSCTFAPGSPGLTDQ
+35 
-50 QLLRHLS
+50 HLS
-57 QFTKNLSPD
+57 RFTKNLSPD

-266 TKDCNVMAS
+266 TKDCNVVAS

-320 SVQITPPPPSTQQSW
+320 SVQITPPAPSTQQSW

-341 SPNASSIGQYFEKHD
+341 SPNASSIGQYFDKHD

-362 HLLISRLDLHIC
+362 HLLISHLDLHIC

-395 LTFRRMAFDYYP
+395 LTFKRMAFDYYP

-413 ACKHWVRYSEAM
+413 PCKHWVRYSEAM

-441 KIEKLYEET
+441 KIEKLYEEM
-450 DPAFAR
+450 DPAFAK

-467 TSLSPQKSPLDKG
+467 TTLSPHKSPLEKG

-524 PSTLLSCSRKFFKL
+524 PSTLLSCSRKVFKL

-604 KLEDSGKHD
+604 KLEDSGKRD
-613 EHFDVRLDG
+613 EHVDVRLDG

-656 TRHAPFCGC
+656 TRHAPFCSC
-665 QDLQNLFRKFASSE
+665 QDLQSLFRKFASSE
-679 FFHSSYTKFPRSQE
+679 FFHSSYTKFPRSQD

-700 LFLRHAYEVDDRPQK
+700 LFLRHAYEVDDRPRKQ
-715 HPGFPQLLHKTS
+715 PGFPQLLHKTS
-727 ASEDLWSVN
+727 ASEDLWSMN

-756 FIDPFPLSMWACL
+756 FIDPFPLSIWACL
-769 PKKWGQAQ
+769 PKRWGQAQ
-777 ISKRQELAASELKI
+777 ISKRQELATSELKI
-791 KPSASFSNHPKN
+791 KPSASFSNHSKN
-803 ENLSREHGVCQRSK
+803 ESLSREHGVCQRSK

-824 IYKVPETMAVLGES
+824 IYKVPETMDVLGES
-838 DTEIDDGVDEKEL
+838 DHETDDGVDSKEL

-856 IHVLVSSS
+856 IHVLMSSS

-886 QTLQEQLAQDTQEM
+886 QTLQEQLAQDTQEV

-906 PMSACVGVMFHSAE
+906 PMSACVGVTFHSAE
-920 VALLMNPAAAV
+920 VALLMNPAPGSV
-931 LESRSLDS
+931 LEPRSLNS
-939 DTTSLIESELSPSD
+939 DTTSLIDSELSPSD
-953 SKEGLVAEEKELKS
+953 SKEGLAAEEKELQS
-967 ETSSEKGVCSASEV
+967 ETGLEKGACSASEV
-981 PEDSGTEN
+981 PEDSGIEN
-989 TGTGVSSVLLERLPR
+989 TGTSVPLERFPR
-1004 SASDGALTTAPHSKS
+1004 SASGGALSTAPPDKS

-1038 ERPAETSSHPQSPP
+1038 ERPAEASSHPQSPP

-1061 TQPLG
+1061 TQPVG
-1066 SGNITLNGQA
+1066 RGNIALNGQA

-1119 ALSLSREKM
+1119 ALSLSREKV

-1135 LSLPPAKDSVPKAE
+1135 LSLPPAKDSVPKVE
-1149 EGAVTPG
+1149 EGAVTPSG
-1156 GGGSSRMRFFSMK
+1156 GSSSRMRFFSMK

-1223 SDTGSRGSLMAED
+1223 NHTGSRTSLMAED

-1269 NCGIEARGDDLSV
+1269 NCGIEARGDDLSL

-1295 NIGMWQYLRGYLGDP
+1295 NVGMWQYLRGYLALGDP
-1310 DVEKPSVPAAS
+1310 GIEKPSVPEAS

-1329 RLEVG
+1329 RVEVG
-1334 PNAAVHSP
+1334 PSAAVHSP

-1381 IPMEIE
+1381 IPMELE

-1394 IQDDSPRVYPTS
+1394 LKDDSPRVYPTS

-1421 KRRDDGVFYLT
+1421 KRKDDGVFYVT
-1432 APQGEGSPKQE
+1432 APQGEGSLKQE
-1443 KPVSVLQEE
+1443 KPVSVLQEQ

-1469 LQLKEVP
+1469 LQLKEVL
-1476 ELQRELQTMKIA
+1476 ELQKELQTMKIA

>member
-1 MVVHLAM
+1 MAAIIKK
-8 VQQIRFWLAD
+8 QIL
-18 TFRDKTLLMV
+18 K
-28 LLVWMHK
+28 
-35 FSCTFAPGSPGLTDQ
+35 
-50 QLLRHLS
+50 HLS
-57 QFTKNLSPD
+57 RFTKNLSPD

-244 PVTTP
+244 PVSTP

-314 KSLAPE
+314 KSLAPD
-320 SVQITPPPPSTQQSW
+320 SVQITPPAPSTQQSW

-341 SPNASSIGQYFEKHD
+341 SPNATSIGQYFDKHD

-374 DDSHTRESGALKHG
+374 DDSHTRESGTLKHG
-388 MLGGAMQ
+388 MLGGAIQ

-430 WAKKLVSEFQS
+430 WAKRLVSEFQS
-441 KIEKLYEET
+441 KVEKHYEEM
-450 DPAFAR
+450 DAAFAK
-456 TPLSPFKRKPD
+456 TPLSPFKKKAD
-467 TSLSPQKSPLDKG
+467 TSLSPHKSPLEKG
-480 RVPPTSLPRLRH
+480 RAPPCSLPQLHH
-492 PPWNRLR
+492 PPWHRLR
-499 SSCVVVR
+499 SSCVLLR

-516 TAGQQSKK
+516 TAGQHSKK
-524 PSTLLSCSRKFFKL
+524 PSTLLSCSRKFLNL

-570 LNGLMLTLDTAS
+570 LNGLTLTLDTAS
-582 VLWINLFCLDL
+582 MLWINLFCLDL

-604 KLEDSGKHD
+604 KLEDSGKRD
-613 EHFDVRLDG
+613 EHVDVRLDG

-627 NIPVEKKVTDH
+627 SIPVEKKVCAH
-638 QDRPQTLCICT
+638 RDRPQALCIRT
-649 SEMTATN
+649 SEVAATN
-656 TRHAPFCGC
+656 TRHAPFCSC
-665 QDLQNLFRKFASSE
+665 QDLQNLFRQFAGSE
-679 FFHSSYTKFPRSQE
+679 FFHSSYTQFPRSQD
-693 NFSLLHT
+693 NFNLLHS
-700 LFLRHAYEVDDRPQK
+700 LFLRHAYQVDDGPQK
-715 HPGFPQLLHKTS
+715 QTGFPQPLRKTS

-736 FTELSLDF
+736 FTELCLDF

-756 FIDPFPLSMWACL
+756 FIDPLPLSVWVCL
-769 PKKWGQAQ
+769 PKRWGQAR
-777 ISKRQELAASELKI
+777 ISKRQPSSVPDLKM
-791 KPSASFSNHPKN
+791 KPSASFSDHPKN
-803 ENLSREHGVCQRSK
+803 ENLPREHGVCQRSR
-817 TDQDLKN
+817 TDQDLTS
-824 IYKVPETMAVLGES
+824 IPRVPEAMDALGES
-838 DTEIDDGVDEKEL
+838 ECELNDGVDDKEL

-856 IHVLVSSS
+856 IHVLLSSS

-886 QTLQEQLAQDTQEM
+886 QTLQEQLTRDTQEV
-900 TGSPLD
+900 TGCPLD
-906 PMSACVGVMFHSAE
+906 PMSASIGVLFRSAE
-920 VALLMNPAAAV
+920 VALLMNPTAGSC
-931 LESRSLDS
+931 LEPKSLDS

-953 SKEGLVAEEKELKS
+953 SKEGLAAEEKELAAEEREQKS
-967 ETSSEKGVCSASEV
+967 EAGSEKGACRTTELL
-981 PEDSGTEN
+981 EDSEAEN
-989 TGTGVSSVLLERLPR
+989 TGSRITSVPK
-1004 SASDGALTTAPHSKS
+1004 SASDGALSAAAPSES

-1027 EAHEAVEALVA
+1027 EAREAVEALVA
-1038 ERPAETSSHPQSPP
+1038 EGAEVPSSRPQSPP
-1052 ALPSSPTSD
+1052 PALPISPTSASAV
-1061 TQPLG
+1061 PSAG
-1066 SGNITLNGQA
+1066 GNPTLNGQA
-1076 ELIPLKNIEVELSSA
+1076 ELVPLKNLEVELSSA
-1091 LHITKDATKEALH
+1091 LHMTKDATKEALH

-1156 GGGSSRMRFFSMK
+1156 GGSSRMRFFSMK
-1169 RTASQHSFDTTS
+1169 RTASQHSFDSTS

-1210 LDPLPSGHLPQVH
+1210 LDPLPSGHLLRVH
-1223 SDTGSRGSLMAED
+1223 SNAGSRANLVAED
-1236 EGGASPEI
+1236 ESGASLEI
-1244 NSSTSQSEDPSL
+1244 TSTASQSEEPSL
-1256 QLVSVLVLKMNEV
+1256 QLVSVLILKMNGV
-1269 NCGIEARGDDLSV
+1269 NCAIEARGDDLSV
-1282 ALQVMNVVPEQLN
+1282 AVQVMNVVPEQLN
-1295 NIGMWQYLRGYLGDP
+1295 NVGMWQYLRGYLGDA
-1310 DVEKPSVPAAS
+1310 DVEKPSAPEAAQ
-1321 KTQPEVCL
+1321 TQPEVCL
-1329 RLEVG
+1329 RLEAG
-1334 PNAAVHSP
+1334 PNAALHSP

-1349 LHMLVHSYTAELFMS
+1349 LQMLVHSYTAELFMS

-1371 FLEDEIIPEV
+1371 FLEDEVIPEV

-1394 IQDDSPRVYPTS
+1394 LKDDSPQIYPTS
-1406 PGPVPITLAVDHVIV
+1406 PGPVPITLAIDHVLV

-1432 APQGEGSPKQE
+1432 APRREGSPKLD
-1443 KPVSVLQEE
+1443 KPVSVPQDL
-1452 KAPAECVLA
+1452 KAARCVLA
-1461 APAAGTRG
+1461 APAGGIHG
-1469 LQLKEVP
+1469 LQSKEVP
-1476 ELQRELQTMKIA
+1476 ELQRELQNTKIA

-1507 PLFQL
+1507 PLFEL

>member
-1 MVVHLAM
+1 
-8 VQQIRFWLAD
+8 R
-18 TFRDKTLLMV
+18 
-28 LLVWMHK
+28 
-35 FSCTFAPGSPGLTDQ
+35 
-50 QLLRHLS
+50 
-57 QFTKNLSPD
+57 FTKNLSPD

-229 TLRIEADATD
+229 TLRIEADATE

-244 PVTTP
+244 PITTP

-266 TKDCNVMAS
+266 TKDCNVVAS

-320 SVQITPPPPSTQQSW
+320 SVQITPPAPSAQQSW
-335 SQPFGV
+335 AQPFGA
-341 SPNASSIGQYFEKHD
+341 SPNASSIGQYFDKHD

-374 DDSHTRESGALKHG
+374 DDSHAREAGALKQG
-388 MLGGAMQ
+388 MLGGAIQ

-441 KIEKLYEET
+441 KMEKFYEES
-450 DPAFAR
+450 DPVFAR
-456 TPLSPFKRKPD
+456 TPLSPFKRKPEPPQ
-467 TSLSPQKSPLDKG
+467 SPQRSPPEKG
-480 RVPPTSLPRLRH
+480 RAPPTDLPRLRQ
-492 PPWNRLR
+492 PPWHRLR
-499 SSCVVVR
+499 SSCVLLR

-524 PSTLLSCSRKFFKL
+524 PSTLLSCSRKIFKL

-563 CPNLYVQ
+563 CPNLYMQ
-570 LNGLMLTLDTAS
+570 LNGLMLTLDTPS

-593 YRSLEQ
+593 CRSLEQ

-604 KLEDSGKHD
+604 KLEDSGKRD
-613 EHFDVRLDG
+613 EHVDVRLDG

-627 NIPVEKKVTDH
+627 SIPVDKKVTDH
-638 QDRPQTLCICT
+638 RDRPRALCVCM
-649 SEMTATN
+649 SEVTATN
-656 TRHAPFCGC
+656 TRHAPSCSC
-665 QDLQNLFRKFASSE
+665 QDLQSLFRKFAGSE
-679 FFHSSYTKFPRSQE
+679 FFHSSYAAFPREQGS
-693 NFSLLHT
+693 FSLLHT
-700 LFLRHAYEVDDRPQK
+700 LFLHHAYHVEDRPHK
-715 HPGFPQLLHKTS
+715 HHKLPHKTS

-736 FTELSLDF
+736 FSELSLGF

-756 FIDPFPLSMWACL
+756 FIDPFPLSIWACL
-769 PKKWGQAQ
+769 PKRWRQAQ
-777 ISKRQELAASELKI
+777 MSKRQELATSEVKI
-791 KPSASFSNHPKN
+791 KPSASFSHHSKN

-817 TDQDLKN
+817 TDQDLRN
-824 IYKVPETMAVLGES
+824 IYKAPDTMDVLGES
-838 DTEIDDGVDEKEL
+838 ACEVDDGVDSEEL

-856 IHVLVSSS
+856 IHVLMSSS

-886 QTLQEQLAQDTQEM
+886 QELQEQLAQDTQEM

-906 PMSACVGVMFHSAE
+906 PMSACVGVMFPSAE
-920 VALLMNPAAAV
+920 VALLMAPAPGSV
-931 LESRSLDS
+931 VEPRSLDS

-953 SKEGLVAEEKELKS
+953 SKEGLAAEEKELKS
-967 ETSSEKGVCSASEV
+967 ESK
-981 PEDSGTEN
+981 DSGIQDA
-989 TGTGVSSVLLERLPR
+989 GASVPLERLPR
-1004 SASDGALTTAPHSKS
+1004 SASDGALSAAPRGKGA
-1019 VEEKGLIE
+1019 EEKALIE

-1038 ERPAETSSHPQSPP
+1038 ERPAETSSHSQSPP

-1061 TQPLG
+1061 TQP
-1066 SGNITLNGQA
+1066 SGRGGVALNGQA
-1076 ELIPLKNIEVELSSA
+1076 ELVPLRSIEVELSSA

-1104 VTMDLTKEA
+1104 ATMDLTKEA
-1113 MSITKD
+1113 MSLTKD
-1119 ALSLSREKM
+1119 ALSLSRDKM
-1128 TSTMQKM
+1128 TSTMQRM
-1135 LSLPPAKDSVPKAE
+1135 LSLPPARDSVPKAE
-1149 EGAVTPG
+1149 EGALTPG
-1156 GGGSSRMRFFSMK
+1156 GAGSGRMRFFSMK
-1169 RTASQHSFDTTS
+1169 RTSSQHSFDTTS

-1210 LDPLPSGHLPQVH
+1210 LDPLSSGQLPQAH
-1223 SDTGSRGSLMAED
+1223 NDTGSRSSLVAED
-1236 EGGASPEI
+1236 EGGMSPEV

-1256 QLVSVLVLKMNEV
+1256 QLVSVLVLKMSDV
-1269 NCGIEARGDDLSV
+1269 NCAVEVQGDDLSV
-1282 ALQVMNVVPEQLN
+1282 ALQVMKVVPEQLN
-1295 NIGMWQYLRGYLGDP
+1295 NVGMWQFLRGYVALGDP
-1310 DVEKPSVPAAS
+1310 AEGKAAS
-1321 KTQPEVCL
+1321 PEPRQPQPEVSL
-1329 RLEVG
+1329 RLQSG
-1334 PNAAVHSP
+1334 PRAAALSP
-1342 LAVQNGF
+1342 LAEHNGF
-1349 LHMLVHSYTAELFMS
+1349 LQLLLHSQATELCTS
-1364 FLTNLGP
+1364 CLASLGP

-1394 IQDDSPRVYPTS
+1394 LKDDTPPVYPTS
-1406 PGPVPITLAVDHVIV
+1406 PGPVPITLAMDHIV
-1421 KRRDDGVFYLT
+1421 VRRRDDGVFYLT
-1432 APQGEGSPKQE
+1432 VKQE
-1443 KPVSVLQEE
+1443 KPVSVPEE
-1452 KAPAECVLA
+1452 QKAPSESVS
-1461 APAAGTRG
+1461 PAAGARG
-1469 LQLKEVP
+1469 LQLKQVP
-1476 ELQRELQTMKIA
+1476 ELQRELQTMKLA

>member
-1 MVVHLAM
+1 
-8 VQQIRFWLAD
+8 R
-18 TFRDKTLLMV
+18 
-28 LLVWMHK
+28 
-35 FSCTFAPGSPGLTDQ
+35 
-50 QLLRHLS
+50 
-57 QFTKNLSPD
+57 FTKNLSPD

-244 PVTTP
+244 PITTP

-266 TKDCNVMAS
+266 TKDCNVVAS

-320 SVQITPPPPSTQQSW
+320 SVQITPPPPSAQQSW
-335 SQPFGV
+335 AQPFGG
-341 SPNASSIGQYFEKHD
+341 SPNASSIGQYFDKHD

-374 DDSHTRESGALKHG
+374 DDSHAREPGALKHG
-388 MLGGAMQ
+388 MLGGAIQ

-441 KIEKLYEET
+441 KMEKLYEET
-450 DPAFAR
+450 DPVFAM
-456 TPLSPFKRKPD
+456 TPLSPFRRKPD
-467 TSLSPQKSPLDKG
+467 PPQSPQKSPPEKG
-480 RVPPTSLPRLRH
+480 RAPPTSLPRLRH
-492 PPWNRLR
+492 PPWHRLR

-524 PSTLLSCSRKFFKL
+524 PSTLLSCSRKIFKL
-538 PDQVSAIHI
+538 PEQVSAIHI

-554 PDNQDFPVP
+554 PDNQDFAVP
-563 CPNLYVQ
+563 CPNLYMQ
-570 LNGLMLTLDTAS
+570 LNGLMLTLDTPS

-593 YRSLEQ
+593 CRSLEQ

-604 KLEDSGKHD
+604 KLEDSGKRD
-613 EHFDVRLDG
+613 EHVDVRLDG

-627 NIPVEKKVTDH
+627 SIPVDKKVTEH
-638 QDRPQTLCICT
+638 RDRPRALCVCM
-649 SEMTATN
+649 SEVTATN
-656 TRHAPFCGC
+656 TRHAPSCSC
-665 QDLQNLFRKFASSE
+665 QDLQSLFRKFAGSE
-679 FFHSSYTKFPRSQE
+679 FFHSSYAEFPRAQDR
-693 NFSLLHT
+693 FSLLHT
-700 LFLRHAYEVDDRPQK
+700 LFLRHAYQVDDRPQK
-715 HPGFPQLLHKTS
+715 QPGFARLPHKTS

-736 FTELSLDF
+736 FSELSLGF
-744 EGAESSKGRALS
+744 EGAESSKGRVLS
-756 FIDPFPLSMWACL
+756 FINPFPLSVWACL
-769 PKKWGQAQ
+769 PKRWGQAQ
-777 ISKRQELAASELKI
+777 MSKRQELATSEVKI
-791 KPSASFSNHPKN
+791 KPSASFSNHSKN
-803 ENLSREHGVCQRSK
+803 MNLSREHSVCQRSK

-824 IYKVPETMAVLGES
+824 IYKAPDTMDVLGES
-838 DTEIDDGVDEKEL
+838 DCEVDDGIDSKEL

-856 IHVLVSSS
+856 IHVLMSSS

-920 VALLMNPAAAV
+920 VALLMTPAPGSV
-931 LESRSLDS
+931 VEPRSLDS

-953 SKEGLVAEEKELKS
+953 SKEGLAAEEKELKS
-967 ETSSEKGVCSASEV
+967 ESSSEKGLGSTSEL
-981 PEDSGTEN
+981 PEDSGIQD
-989 TGTGVSSVLLERLPR
+989 TGASVPLERLPR
-1004 SASDGALTTAPHSKS
+1004 SASDGALSTAPRGKGA
-1019 VEEKGLIE
+1019 EEKGLIE

-1052 ALPSSPTSD
+1052 ALPSSPASD
-1061 TQPLG
+1061 MQP
-1066 SGNITLNGQA
+1066 SGRGGVTLNGQA
-1076 ELIPLKNIEVELSSA
+1076 ELIPLRNIEVELSSA

-1104 VTMDLTKEA
+1104 ATMDLTKEA
-1113 MSITKD
+1113 MSFTKD
-1119 ALSLSREKM
+1119 ALSLSRAQM
-1128 TSTMQKM
+1128 TSTMQRM
-1135 LSLPPAKDSVPKAE
+1135 LSLPPARDPVPKAE

-1156 GGGSSRMRFFSMK
+1156 GAGSGRMRFFSMK
-1169 RTASQHSFDTTS
+1169 RTSSQHSFDTTS

-1210 LDPLPSGHLPQVH
+1210 LDPLPSGQLPQAH
-1223 SDTGSRGSLMAED
+1223 NDMGSRSSLVAED
-1236 EGGASPEI
+1236 EGGVSPEV

-1256 QLVSVLVLKMNEV
+1256 QLVSVLVLKMNDV
-1269 NCGIEARGDDLSV
+1269 NCALEVQGDDLSV

-1295 NIGMWQYLRGYLGDP
+1295 NVGMWQFLRGYVGDAG
-1310 DVEKPSVPAAS
+1310 VEKPAS
-1321 KTQPEVCL
+1321 PEPGQPHPEVCL
-1329 RLEVG
+1329 RLESG
-1334 PNAAVHSP
+1334 PCAAAHSP
-1342 LAVQNGF
+1342 LAERNGF
-1349 LHMLVHSYTAELFMS
+1349 LRVLLQSSSTELCMS
-1364 FLTNLGP
+1364 CLTSLGP

-1394 IQDDSPRVYPTS
+1394 LKDDSPPVYPTS
-1406 PGPVPITLAVDHVIV
+1406 PGPVPITLAVDHVV
-1421 KRRDDGVFYLT
+1421 VRRRDDGIFYLT
-1432 APQGEGSPKQE
+1432 VKQE
-1443 KPVSVLQEE
+1443 KPVSVPEE
-1452 KAPAECVLA
+1452 QKAPSESVSP
-1461 APAAGTRG
+1461 APAAGARG
-1469 LQLKEVP
+1469 LQLKQVP
-1476 ELQRELQTMKIA
+1476 ELQRELQTMKLA

>member
-1 MVVHLAM
+1 MAGIIKK
-8 VQQIRFWLAD
+8 QIL
-18 TFRDKTLLMV
+18 K
-28 LLVWMHK
+28 
-35 FSCTFAPGSPGLTDQ
+35 
-50 QLLRHLS
+50 HLS
-57 QFTKNLSPD
+57 RFTKNLSPD

-266 TKDCNVMAS
+266 TKDCNVVAS

-320 SVQITPPPPSTQQSW
+320 SVQVTPPAPSAQQSW
-335 SQPFGV
+335 AQPFGG
-341 SPNASSIGQYFEKHD
+341 SPSPSSIGQYFDKHD

-374 DDSHTRESGALKHG
+374 DDSHAREAGALKHG
-388 MLGGAMQ
+388 MLGGAIQ
-395 LTFRRMAFDYYP
+395 LTFRRIAFDYYP

-430 WAKKLVSEFQS
+430 WARKLVSEFQS
-441 KIEKLYEET
+441 KIEKLYEEM

-456 TPLSPFKRKPD
+456 TPLSPFKKKPD
-467 TSLSPQKSPLDKG
+467 APQSPQRSPPERG
-480 RVPPTSLPRLRH
+480 RAPPTSLPRLRQ
-492 PPWNRLR
+492 PPWHRLR
-499 SSCVVVR
+499 SSCVLVR

-524 PSTLLSCSRKFFKL
+524 PSTLVSCSRKFFKL

-570 LNGLMLTLDTAS
+570 LNGLILTLDTAS

-604 KLEDSGKHD
+604 KLEDSGKRD
-613 EHFDVRLDG
+613 EHVDVRLDG

-627 NIPVEKKVTDH
+627 NIPVDKKVTDH
-638 QDRPQTLCICT
+638 RDRPQSLCIGT
-649 SEMTATN
+649 SEVTATN
-656 TRHAPFCGC
+656 TRHGPSCSC
-665 QDLQNLFRKFASSE
+665 QDLQSLFRRFAGSE
-679 FFHSSYTKFPRSQE
+679 FFHSGYTEFPRGQGS
-693 NFSLLHT
+693 FSLLHT
-700 LFLRHAYEVDDRPQK
+700 LFLRHAYQVDDRPQK
-715 HPGFPQLLHKTS
+715 HPGLPQLLHKTS

-736 FTELSLDF
+736 FTELALGF

-756 FIDPFPLSMWACL
+756 FIDPFPLSIWACL
-769 PKKWGQAQ
+769 PKRWRQAQ
-777 ISKRQELAASELKI
+777 ISKRQELAASEVKI
-791 KPSASFSNHPKN
+791 KPSASFSNHSKN

-824 IYKVPETMAVLGES
+824 IYKAPETMDVLGES
-838 DTEIDDGVDEKEL
+838 DCEVDDGVDSEEL

-856 IHVLVSSS
+856 IHVLMSSS

-886 QTLQEQLAQDTQEM
+886 QTLQEQLAQDTQEV
-900 TGSPLD
+900 TGCPLD

-920 VALLMNPAAAV
+920 VALLMNPAPGSV
-931 LESRSLDS
+931 LEGRSLDS

-967 ETSSEKGVCSASEV
+967 ESSSEKGVCSSSEL
-981 PEDSGTEN
+981 PEDSEVGST
-989 TGTGVSSVLLERLPR
+989 SASVLPESLPR
-1004 SASDGALTTAPHSKS
+1004 SASDGALSAAPRGKGT
-1019 VEEKGLIE
+1019 EEKGLIE

-1038 ERPAETSSHPQSPP
+1038 ERPAETSSQPQSPP

-1061 TQPLG
+1061 AQPSG
-1066 SGNITLNGQA
+1066 SGGVALDVQA
-1076 ELIPLKNIEVELSSA
+1076 ELIPLRNIEVELSSA

-1113 MSITKD
+1113 MSLTKD
-1119 ALSLSREKM
+1119 ALSLSRDRM
-1128 TSTMQKM
+1128 TSTVQRM
-1135 LSLPPAKDSVPKAE
+1135 LSLPPARDSVPKAE

-1156 GGGSSRMRFFSMK
+1156 GGRMRFFSMK
-1169 RTASQHSFDTTS
+1169 RTPSQHSFDTTS

-1189 GLSVDSDGS
+1189 GLSMDSDGS
-1198 DGFVMLTDSEPS
+1198 DGFVLLTDSEPS
-1210 LDPLPSGHLPQVH
+1210 LDPLSSRQLPQAH
-1223 SDTGSRGSLMAED
+1223 GNSGSRTSLVAED
-1236 EGGASPEI
+1236 EGGLSPEV

-1282 ALQVMNVVPEQLN
+1282 AVQVMNVVPEQLN
-1295 NIGMWQYLRGYLGDP
+1295 NVGMWQYLRGYVAVGAPGVEEPADP
-1310 DVEKPSVPAAS
+1310 VPSP
-1321 KTQPEVCL
+1321 QPQLCL
-1329 RLEVG
+1329 RLDGG
-1334 PNAAVHSP
+1334 PAAAAHSP
-1342 LAVQNGF
+1342 LAERNG
-1349 LHMLVHSYTAELFMS
+1349 LLRVLLRGCHTQLCMS
-1364 FLTNLGP
+1364 SLTSLGP

-1394 IQDDSPRVYPTS
+1394 MQDDSPRVYPTS
-1406 PGPVPITLAVDHVIV
+1406 PGPVPITLAVDHVV
-1421 KRRDDGVFYLT
+1421 VRRRDDGVFYLT
-1432 APQGEGSPKQE
+1432 APQGKDSLKEE
-1443 KPVSVLQEE
+1443 KPVSVPEGQ
-1452 KAPAECVLA
+1452 KAPAESVLA
-1461 APAAGTRG
+1461 APAAGAHG
-1469 LQLKEVP
+1469 LQLKQVP
-1476 ELQRELQTMKIA
+1476 ELQRELQTMKLA
-1488 LAEANMDKARLLQE
+1488 LAEANMDKAHLLQE